1 MAGDLMVGMLYNLL
15 LPLLLLTAS
24 TFRYNGLSLVYFLF
38 LLTLPLLPNPS
49 LATLKGKTGQFLHV
63 ITYTSLTFLTLQ
75 CFMQIPFAYIP
86 PHVSGIWD
94 DFLYHL
100 GIVRFS
106 SVDPGNIVRLL
117 APDVG
122 ILFSSLF
129 ILRLCRKLLR
139 PVPQVNL
146 HENGIPPSDTDDV
159 EISDTDSETGSET
172 EGSSFDSS
180 DQTTV
185 PVQSGPPQ
193 FVQKLIVF
201 AAGLRLLLSA
211 IMNTAGKVVVTLLL
225 GLAGITLPS
234 LTSGVYFGVFL
245 GLVWWWVFSRS
256 IRMLIFSSLCVMM
269 AIFSGGHLVA
279 LYLYQLPLSQELVPP
294 DDIYARLF
302 GMTGVIRTNSSDPHT
317 LGLHSHVSWPDFINP
332 LVLLLLYYTL
342 VALLHKWITITEVC
356 DYEGEDV
363 SEACESPV
371 ESPDVPP
378 SFSRVLYISGDR
390 RELLSSTD
398 EETYLP
404 EEPMILMTEASWQDV
419 QCNQL
424 GSPLGEASYTICYS
438 PPHYERKGSLSQ
450 DTENNGE
457 MEKNEEVSESL
468 PETLPPPSGPS
479 GLVIFG
485 QLVQKHSY
493 VSALIIMMV
502 WSITYNNW
510 LTFALLVWSCI
521 IWMMRDRRK
530 YAMMSAPFLSIYG
543 TVLVV
548 LGYLSGLR
556 LSRAEL
562 YPGVPLTVIVDFDL
576 NSYYPAP
583 CVHLG
588 AKVFYSFSFWLMF
601 RQQLKERQEQQ
612 SLKAQSLDDV
622 KVMPSEESQPSPL
635 VAKLISGVKGVLVK
649 YWILFCCSMFF
660 VISFSGKVVVY
671 KILYI
676 VLFLLCV
683 VLYQIHYDTWRRLLK
698 IFWAVVVGYSMVV
711 LIVIYMYQFRSVS
724 GLFKQI
730 MGMSEE
736 GLRDLGLERYDTVEL
751 FARILLPAAFLLACI
766 LQLHYFN
773 SDFLTLTDLEN
784 VPVRQKSRFNSAFD
798 LLQGTA
804 IFTKLDLKNACY
816 LVKIW
821 DDDKWKTL
829 AKEQMGNGKSQET
842 LDSIGLQSSSVEGD
856 EEQEGTVG
864 EETVQ
869 STGEDKW
876 VVIVDR
882 ASLLLIQALLG
893 LYRLQE
899 LGWRLLE
906 LHSLKIVSSGII
918 WVSLQ
923 EVSLMNLLFLVL
935 WVFALPFPRLRPLA
949 STISAVWACVMVVC
963 KMFYQ
968 LKVIKPLDYSSN
980 CIAGFLP
987 SNSSGLD
994 DVVKLK
1000 ENMVELLQRSILYI
1014 EPVDPVYW
1022 CGALRKCEG
1031 RILPCLRNHLM
1042 VLGLLVFDTTVHR
1055 HQLYFRLHNSL
1066 KVPLFSIIFQGI
1078 TRQHLDHGILPC
1090 IKYYINFFFYKFGLE
1105 VSLIVAVNVIGQ
1117 RMDFYAL
1124 LHSCAL
1130 LAVLSRRRRK
1140 AIGEVWPKY
1149 CCFTAGLMVLQ
1160 YVLCIGIPPAFCVD
1174 YPWRTAAKP
1183 LTSNVIK
1190 WFYLPDFAMTPNPSF
1205 IFYDYLLLICSSLQ
1219 WQVFEEENRAA
1230 VRLLAGD
1237 NVEISRSLDPCSFNQ
1252 FIPVDNFLHCRS
1264 YLDMVKVFVFS
1275 YFFWLVLCL
1284 IFITGTTRINI
1295 FCLGYLVA
1303 CFYFM
1308 LFGGSVLMQPVRYI
1322 LRLWDWLIGYTCFVI
1337 AMKNL
1342 VSLGSCAYLDS
1353 LMKNTC
1359 WLIQAFSMFCT
1370 IKGYDVPTPNDNCE
1384 LPEGEAGIVWD
1395 AICFTVLLIQRRVFL
1410 SYYFLYV
1417 VSELKSSKILASRG
1431 AELFEAKVKK
1441 QVAARLELEKKSVE
1455 TLKKQMEKIKS
1466 KQKGRPT
1473 PAAGPPSDQIKAL
1486 SDDEKAKR
1494 DAGKWWKPWVS
1505 KPGVENNCGYHLF
1518 ESDSEEEEEE
1528 VIEKKEEEEPP
1539 KKKSAFQLAYDAW
1552 VTSSKKALRDLKKEK
1567 KKIKKE
1573 EKKKAKKELQ
1583 RQQGIDKVE
1592 SSEDEPEESMVEE
1605 EPEEIK
1611 ENILQRVISTL
1622 KFSWVFVQSLLDDLT
1637 DGLNSF
1643 CKDSRDISKVLSFE
1657 RALLNQQLK
1666 KGKEVSQESVKQ
1678 FYENWKS
1685 RQNTMSSQEDLDKS
1699 LPPPCSPP
1707 AVPSSP
1713 HSYTKLKNQ
1722 ASKVS
1727 WGSSVSSC
1735 MTDETMLLSRQPTQ
1749 EDLDESPAADQLRRR
1764 LLKEANI
1771 DLTSF
1776 DAGDLSPSMLEE
1788 HVAHVHSILQRLLE
1802 NQLFVKAE
1810 KREVSTC
1817 SISFLGFIIAEGALK
1832 ADLAR
1837 VKAIPLKTE
1846 SQKLSPRYL
1855 GPFTIKRLIN
1865 DLTVQLDPPPSM
1877 RIHPTFHISCIKPLS
1892 ASPLCP
1898 PPDPLPPLR
1907 VIDGQTTYTVEKILD
1922 ARRRGRGC
1930 QYLVDWK
1937 GSHEDG
1943 DHNLQVD
1950 DEIDAEVE
1958 TKCDE
1963 EQKEDVKEEHKEG
1976 MEKDEEEEAQQKEDE
1991 HAESR
1996 ECASLDFSDDEKSH
2010 DPTESPRPLTQETRN
2025 LTASELLLNNMFEN
2039 DEMSESDKFFGT
2051 LPRPLKLLFALY
2063 NTMVSKS
2070 EMLCYFVIILNHIVS
2085 ASLLSLILPILI
2097 FLWAMLSVPRPTK
2110 RFWMTAIIYTELTV
2124 VVKYFFQFGF
2134 FPWTTSAYRGINAER
2149 PFALPNIIGVEKKDG
2164 YVLFDLIQLLALFF
2178 HRSILKCHGLWD
2190 NKEVEMPDFFKKM
2203 KKKVDKKK
2211 VTGADKLDSK
2221 EKPRHR
2227 LKFLPLQAS
2236 STSLFCR
2243 QKKCNS
2249 SESDEM
2255 KPKKQNSKKKR
2266 RERLKVPLTR
2276 KQRIRQQIRERMLQV
2291 KAALIEV
2298 GLHIYLPIRQ
2308 FFYDIIHPDYSPVCD
2323 VYALMFLI
2331 DVVNFI
2337 VTIYGYW
2344 AFGKYS
2350 AAADITESLSEDQVP
2365 EAFLVMLLIQFGTMI
2380 VDRALY
2386 LKKSL
2391 LGKCVFQVV
2400 LVFGIH
2406 FWMFFILPGVTERRF
2421 NRNPVAQLW
2430 YFVKCIYFGLSA
2442 YQIKCGYPNRILGN
2456 FLTKNYNYLNL
2467 FLFQGFRMVPF
2478 LTELR
2483 AVMDWVWT
2491 DTTLSLSSWI
2501 CVEDIYANIFVLKCW
2516 RESEKKYPHPPGQ
2529 KKKKVVKYGM
2539 GGFLIFALI
2548 SIIWFPLLFM
2558 SLVQSAAGVTNQP
2571 LDVSI
2576 QLSIAGYEPL
2586 FTMSAQEQ
2594 NLVPYTEAR
2603 FNKLT
2608 KVYATHPSA
2617 MQFIMNYE
2625 AEDIVVAKIKS
2636 DSSLLWSISPAS
2648 RAAMIRELSNSSH
2661 LYMTLRW
2668 TLLRNASIS
2677 MNAETVGEHTVKFD
2691 DKVLREDIVH
2701 MLRGSS
2707 SRPVIINSL
2716 LPKFIRGPK
2725 GPESKMATRM
2735 KADVS
2740 DRPDLVFF
2748 RPMSIKLQQANGT
2761 TNKES
2766 DQWWVVEECVPILKS
2781 SSEHNCHNIEIVVF
2795 SDKVSPSSLGF
2806 LAGHG
2811 IVGLYMSVVLVI
2823 GKFVREFF
2831 NGISRSIMF
2840 EELPCV
2846 DRVLK
2851 LCTDIFVVRETGEME
2866 LEETLFEKLIFL
2878 YRSPETMIK
2887 MTREKKDS

>member
-1 MAGDLMVGMLYNLL
+1 
-15 LPLLLLTAS
+15 
-24 TFRYNGLSLVYFLF
+24 
-38 LLTLPLLPNPS
+38 
-49 LATLKGKTGQFLHV
+49 
-63 ITYTSLTFLTLQ
+63 
-75 CFMQIPFAYIP
+75 
-86 PHVSGIWD
+86 
-94 DFLYHL
+94 
-100 GIVRFS
+100 
-106 SVDPGNIVRLL
+106 
-117 APDVG
+117 
-122 ILFSSLF
+122 
-129 ILRLCRKLLR
+129 
-139 PVPQVNL
+139 
-146 HENGIPPSDTDDV
+146 
-159 EISDTDSETGSET
+159 
-172 EGSSFDSS
+172 
-180 DQTTV
+180 
-185 PVQSGPPQ
+185 
-193 FVQKLIVF
+193 
-201 AAGLRLLLSA
+201 
-211 IMNTAGKVVVTLLL
+211 
-225 GLAGITLPS
+225 
-234 LTSGVYFGVFL
+234 
-245 GLVWWWVFSRS
+245 
-256 IRMLIFSSLCVMM
+256 
-269 AIFSGGHLVA
+269 
-279 LYLYQLPLSQELVPP
+279 
-294 DDIYARLF
+294 
-302 GMTGVIRTNSSDPHT
+302 
-317 LGLHSHVSWPDFINP
+317 
-332 LVLLLLYYTL
+332 
-342 VALLHKWITITEVC
+342 
-356 DYEGEDV
+356 
-363 SEACESPV
+363 
-371 ESPDVPP
+371 
-378 SFSRVLYISGDR
+378 
-390 RELLSSTD
+390 
-398 EETYLP
+398 
-404 EEPMILMTEASWQDV
+404 
-419 QCNQL
+419 
-424 GSPLGEASYTICYS
+424 
-438 PPHYERKGSLSQ
+438 
-450 DTENNGE
+450 
-457 MEKNEEVSESL
+457 
-468 PETLPPPSGPS
+468 
-479 GLVIFG
+479 
-485 QLVQKHSY
+485 
-493 VSALIIMMV
+493 
-502 WSITYNNW
+502 
-510 LTFALLVWSCI
+510 
-521 IWMMRDRRK
+521 MMRDRRR
-530 YAMMSAPFLSIYG
+530 YAMMSAPFLAVYG
-543 TVLVV
+543 TVLLV
-548 LGYLSGLR
+548 LGFLSGLR

-562 YPGVPLTVIVDFDL
+562 YPGLPPAVIMDFDL
-576 NSYYPAP
+576 NGYHPAP

-601 RQQLKERQEQQ
+601 RQQLKEREEEQ
-612 SLKAQSLDDV
+612 SLKEESIDEV
-622 KVMPSEESQPSPL
+622 KVVPPEESPPSPL
-635 VAKLISGVKGVLVK
+635 VAMLISGVKGTLVK

-676 VLFLLCV
+676 VLFLFCV
-683 VLYQIHYDTWRRLLK
+683 VLYQICYDVWRRVLK
-698 IFWAVVVGYSMVV
+698 TFWAVVVGYSMVV
-711 LIVIYMYQFRSVS
+711 LIAIYMYQFKSVS
-724 GLFKQI
+724 GLFRQI

-736 GLRDLGLERYDTVEL
+736 GLRDLGLERYNTVEL
-751 FARILLPAAFLLACI
+751 FARILLPAMFLLACI

-773 SDFLTLTDLEN
+773 SDFLTLTDLDN
-784 VPVRQKSRFNSAFD
+784 VPVRQASREEELRSSVNVISETIKENIAKF
-798 LLQGTA
+798 Q
-804 IFTKLDLKNACY
+804 KR
-816 LVKIW
+816 LV
-821 DDDKWKTL
+821 
-829 AKEQMGNGKSQET
+829 KEQMGNGKSQET
-842 LDSIGLQSSSVEGD
+842 LDSVGLQTSSEKGAVER
-856 EEQEGTVG
+856 EETTE
-864 EETVQ
+864 EETVP
-869 STGEDKW
+869 SSREDKW

-882 ASLLLIQALLG
+882 ASLLLTEALSG
-893 LYRLQE
+893 LHRLQE
-899 LGWRLLE
+899 QSWRLLE
-906 LHSLKIVSSGII
+906 LHSLKIVSTGII

-935 WVFALPFPRLRPLA
+935 WVFAVPFPRLRPAA
-949 STISAVWACVMVVC
+949 SSISAVWACVMVVC

-980 CIAGFLP
+980 CTAGLVP

-994 DVVKLK
+994 DGAELRR
-1000 ENMVELLQRSILYI
+1000 NMVELLRRSILYI

-1042 VLGLLVFDTTVHR
+1042 VLGLLSFEATVHR
-1055 HQLYFRLHNSL
+1055 HQLYFRLHNNL
-1066 KVPLFSIIFQGI
+1066 NAPPFSIIFQGI
-1078 TRQHLDHGILPC
+1078 TRQHLDYGVLPC
-1090 IKYYINFFFYKFGLE
+1090 IKYFVNFCFYKFGLE
-1105 VSLIVAVNVIGQ
+1105 FSLIVAVNVIGQ

-1160 YVLCIGIPPAFCVD
+1160 YLLCIGIPPAVCVD
-1174 YPWRTAAKP
+1174 YPWRTAVQP

-1190 WFYLPDFAMTPNPSF
+1190 WFYLPDFAMRPDPSF
-1205 IFYDYLLLICSSLQ
+1205 IFYDHLLLLCSSLQ

-1252 FIPVDNFLHCRS
+1252 FIPVNNFLHCRC

-1342 VSLGSCAYLDS
+1342 LSLGSCAYLDS
-1353 LMKNTC
+1353 LLKNGC

-1370 IKGYDVPTPNDNCE
+1370 IKGYDVPAPDDECE

-1395 AICFTVLLIQRRVFL
+1395 AICFTFLLAQRRVFL

-1417 VSELKSSKILASRG
+1417 VSDLKSSKILASRG
-1431 AELFEAKVKK
+1431 AELFEARVKK
-1441 QVAARLELEKKSVE
+1441 QVAARLEMEKKSVE

-1466 KQKGRPT
+1466 KQKSG
-1473 PAAGPPSDQIKAL
+1473 PAAADKPAL
-1486 SDDEKAKR
+1486 PAEPEQVTLGDDEKAKR

-1505 KPGVENNCGYHLF
+1505 QPGVENNCGYHLF

-1528 VIEKKEEEEPP
+1528 VTEKKEEEPPP

-1552 VTSSKKALRDLKKEK
+1552 ITSSKSALKDLKKEK

-1573 EKKKAKKELQ
+1573 EKKRAKRELQ
-1583 RQQGIDKVE
+1583 GQQGIERTD
-1592 SSEDEPEESMVEE
+1592 SSEDELDESTVEE
-1605 EPEEIK
+1605 EGEEEN
-1611 ENILQRVISTL
+1611 ENILQRVINTL
-1622 KFSWVFVQSLLDDLT
+1622 KFSWVFIQSLLDDLT
-1637 DGLNSF
+1637 EGLNRF
-1643 CKDSRDISKVLSFE
+1643 CKESLDISKVLLFE
-1657 RALLNQQLK
+1657 RALLSQQQK
-1666 KGKEVSQESVKQ
+1666 KGREVSQESVKQ
-1678 FYENWKS
+1678 FYENWIS
-1685 RQNTMSSQEDLDKS
+1685 RQNTLSSQDTLDDS
-1699 LPPPCSPP
+1699 LLPPPSPP
-1707 AVPSSP
+1707 DVPSS
-1713 HSYTKLKNQ
+1713 HHTYAKLKNQ

-1735 MTDETMLLSRQPTQ
+1735 MTDETMLGSRQPTQ
-1749 EDLDESPAADQLRRR
+1749 EELDEPPAVSPAADQLRRR
-1764 LLKEANI
+1764 LLKTANI
-1771 DLTSF
+1771 DLSF
-1776 DAGDLSPSMLEE
+1776 FETVDLSPS
-1788 HVAHVHSILQRLLE
+1788 
-1802 NQLFVKAE
+1802 
-1810 KREVSTC
+1810 C
-1817 SISFLGFIIAEGALK
+1817 
-1832 ADLAR
+1832 
-1837 VKAIPLKTE
+1837 
-1846 SQKLSPRYL
+1846 
-1855 GPFTIKRLIN
+1855 
-1865 DLTVQLDPPPSM
+1865 
-1877 RIHPTFHISCIKPLS
+1877 
-1892 ASPLCP
+1892 
-1898 PPDPLPPLR
+1898 
-1907 VIDGQTTYTVEKILD
+1907 
-1922 ARRRGRGC
+1922 
-1930 QYLVDWK
+1930 
-1937 GSHEDG
+1937 EDG
-1943 DHNLQVD
+1943 
-1950 DEIDAEVE
+1950 
-1958 TKCDE
+1958 TP
-1963 EQKEDVKEEHKEG
+1963 QKEDHKKDEGDDEDTEGETKSEQGPEETGEA
-1976 MEKDEEEEAQQKEDE
+1976 EEEEEQREEDREVEREELDEEAEQREEDE
-1991 HAESR
+1991 CADYPECTSLGFRESDG
-1996 ECASLDFSDDEKSH
+1996 EKSLDL
-2010 DPTESPRPLTQETRN
+2010 TESPRPLSQETRN
-2025 LTASELLLNNMFEN
+2025 LTASELLLNNMFEY
-2039 DEMSESDKFFGT
+2039 DEISESDKFFLT
-2051 LPRPLKLLFALY
+2051 LPRPLKLVFALY

-2070 EMLCYFVIILNHIVS
+2070 EMLCYFVIILNHIVT

-2203 KKKVDKKK
+2203 KRKVDKNKM
-2211 VTGADKLDSK
+2211 TGGDKMGSK
-2221 EKPRHR
+2221 EKTQRR

-2236 STSLFCR
+2236 TTSIFCR
-2243 QKKCNS
+2243 RKRGNS
-2249 SESDEM
+2249 AESDEV
-2255 KPKKQNSKKKR
+2255 KSKKQHNKKKR
-2266 RERLKVPLTR
+2266 RQQNKAPLTR
-2276 KQRIRQQIRERMLQV
+2276 KQRIRQHIKEWMLQA
-2291 KAALIEV
+2291 KAAIVEV
-2298 GLHIYLPIRQ
+2298 ALNIYLPIRQ

-2365 EAFLVMLLIQFGTMI
+2365 EAFLVMLLMQFGTMI

-2467 FLFQGFRMVPF
+2467 FLFQGFRLVPF

-2501 CVEDIYANIFVLKCW
+2501 CVEDIYANIFILKCW

-2539 GGFLIFALI
+2539 GGFIIFALI
-2548 SIIWFPLLFM
+2548 GIIWFPLLFM
-2558 SLVQSAAGVTNQP
+2558 SLVQSAAGVTNRP
-2571 LDVSI
+2571 VDVSI

-2594 NLVPYTEAR
+2594 NLVPYTEAG
-2603 FNKLT
+2603 FNRLT
-2608 KVYATHPSA
+2608 KIYATHPSA

-2625 AEDIVVAKIKS
+2625 ADDIVVAKIKS
-2636 DSSLLWSISPAS
+2636 DASLLWSISPAS
-2648 RAAMIRELSNSSH
+2648 RAAMIQELSNSSH
-2661 LYMTLRW
+2661 IYMTLRW

-2677 MNAETVGEHTVKFD
+2677 MVVETVGEHTVKFED
-2691 DKVLREDIVH
+2691 EALREGIVH
-2701 MLRGSS
+2701 MLNGNSS
-2707 SRPVIINSL
+2707 KPVLIHSL
-2716 LPKFIRGPK
+2716 LPKFLRGPK

-2735 KADVS
+2735 KVEHS
-2740 DRPDLVFF
+2740 DRPDLQALAFF
-2748 RPMSIKLQQANGT
+2748 RPMSVKLQQVNGGSE
-2761 TNKES
+2761 KKAG
-2766 DQWWVVEECVPILKS
+2766 QWWVVEECSPVLAFSNHK
-2781 SSEHNCHNIEIVVF
+2781 CHNIEIVVF

-2840 EELPCV
+2840 EDLPCV

>member
-1 MAGDLMVGMLYNLL
+1 
-15 LPLLLLTAS
+15 
-24 TFRYNGLSLVYFLF
+24 
-38 LLTLPLLPNPS
+38 
-49 LATLKGKTGQFLHV
+49 
-63 ITYTSLTFLTLQ
+63 
-75 CFMQIPFAYIP
+75 
-86 PHVSGIWD
+86 
-94 DFLYHL
+94 
-100 GIVRFS
+100 
-106 SVDPGNIVRLL
+106 
-117 APDVG
+117 
-122 ILFSSLF
+122 
-129 ILRLCRKLLR
+129 
-139 PVPQVNL
+139 
-146 HENGIPPSDTDDV
+146 
-159 EISDTDSETGSET
+159 
-172 EGSSFDSS
+172 
-180 DQTTV
+180 
-185 PVQSGPPQ
+185 
-193 FVQKLIVF
+193 
-201 AAGLRLLLSA
+201 
-211 IMNTAGKVVVTLLL
+211 
-225 GLAGITLPS
+225 
-234 LTSGVYFGVFL
+234 
-245 GLVWWWVFSRS
+245 
-256 IRMLIFSSLCVMM
+256 
-269 AIFSGGHLVA
+269 
-279 LYLYQLPLSQELVPP
+279 
-294 DDIYARLF
+294 
-302 GMTGVIRTNSSDPHT
+302 
-317 LGLHSHVSWPDFINP
+317 
-332 LVLLLLYYTL
+332 
-342 VALLHKWITITEVC
+342 
-356 DYEGEDV
+356 
-363 SEACESPV
+363 
-371 ESPDVPP
+371 
-378 SFSRVLYISGDR
+378 
-390 RELLSSTD
+390 
-398 EETYLP
+398 
-404 EEPMILMTEASWQDV
+404 
-419 QCNQL
+419 
-424 GSPLGEASYTICYS
+424 
-438 PPHYERKGSLSQ
+438 
-450 DTENNGE
+450 
-457 MEKNEEVSESL
+457 
-468 PETLPPPSGPS
+468 
-479 GLVIFG
+479 
-485 QLVQKHSY
+485 
-493 VSALIIMMV
+493 
-502 WSITYNNW
+502 
-510 LTFALLVWSCI
+510 
-521 IWMMRDRRK
+521 MMRDRRR
-530 YAMMSAPFLSIYG
+530 YAMMSAPFLAIYG

-562 YPGVPLTVIVDFDL
+562 YPGLPPAVIMDFDL
-576 NSYYPAP
+576 SSYHPAP

-588 AKVFYSFSFWLMF
+588 AKVFYTFSFWLMF
-601 RQQLKERQEQQ
+601 RQQLKERLEEQ
-612 SLKAQSLDDV
+612 SLKKAESLDEV
-622 KVMPSEESQPSPL
+622 KTVSTEESQPSPL
-635 VAKLISGVKGVLVK
+635 VAMLISGVKGLLVK

-676 VLFLLCV
+676 VLFLYCV
-683 VLYQIHYDTWRRLLK
+683 VLYQIRYDVWRRLLK
-698 IFWAVVVGYSMVV
+698 TFWAVVVGYSMVV
-711 LIVIYMYQFRSVS
+711 LIAIYMYQFRSVS
-724 GLFKQI
+724 SLFKQI

-773 SDFLTLTDLEN
+773 SDFLNLTDLDN
-784 VPVRQKSRFNSAFD
+784 VPVRQASREEELRSSVDVISEIIKEN
-798 LLQGTA
+798 LEKIQ
-804 IFTKLDLKNACY
+804 KR
-816 LVKIW
+816 LV
-821 DDDKWKTL
+821 
-829 AKEQMGNGKSQET
+829 KEQMGNGKSQET
-842 LDSIGLQSSSVEGD
+842 LDSVGLQSSQDKGAEA
-856 EEQEGTVG
+856 QEDTTG
-864 EETVQ
+864 EEPVH
-869 STGEDKW
+869 SSREDKW
-876 VVIVDR
+876 IVIVDR
-882 ASLLLIQALLG
+882 ASLLLIHVLSG
-893 LYRLQE
+893 LNKLQE
-899 LGWRLLE
+899 QSWRLLE
-906 LHSLKIVSSGII
+906 LHSLKIVSTGII

-949 STISAVWACVMVVC
+949 SSISAVWACVMVVC

-980 CIAGFLP
+980 CTSGLVPF
-987 SNSSGLD
+987 NSTGLD
-994 DVVKLK
+994 DGEELRG
-1000 ENMVELLQRSILYI
+1000 NMMELLRRSILYM

-1042 VLGLLVFDTTVHR
+1042 VLGLLVFEATVQR
-1055 HQLYFRLHNSL
+1055 HQLYFRLNNDL
-1066 KVPLFSIIFQGI
+1066 KPPPFSIIFQGI

-1090 IKYYINFFFYKFGLE
+1090 IKYFINYCFYKFGLE
-1105 VSLIVAVNVIGQ
+1105 ISLIVAVNVIGQ

-1130 LAVLSRRRRK
+1130 MAVLSRRRRK

-1160 YVLCIGIPPAFCVD
+1160 YLLCIGIPPAFCVD
-1174 YPWRTAAKP
+1174 YPWRTAVQP

-1190 WFYLPDFAMTPNPSF
+1190 WFYLPDFAMSPNPLF
-1205 IFYDYLLLICSSLQ
+1205 IFYDHLLLLCSSLQ
-1219 WQVFEEENRAA
+1219 WHMFEEENRAA

-1252 FIPVDNFLHCRS
+1252 YIPVDNFLHCRS

-1337 AMKNL
+1337 TMKNL
-1342 VSLGSCAYLDS
+1342 LSLGSCAYLGS
-1353 LMKNTC
+1353 LLKNGC

-1370 IKGYDVPTPNDNCE
+1370 IKGYDVPEPDDKCE

-1395 AICFTVLLIQRRVFL
+1395 AICFTVLLAQRRVFL
-1410 SYYFLYV
+1410 SYYFLYI
-1417 VSELKSSKILASRG
+1417 VSDLKSSKILASRG

-1441 QVAARLELEKKSVE
+1441 LVAARLEMEKKSVE

-1466 KQKGRPT
+1466 KQKGRPAAADKPAL
-1473 PAAGPPSDQIKAL
+1473 PAAAEPVTPG
-1486 SDDEKAKR
+1486 DDEKAKG

-1528 VIEKKEEEEPP
+1528 SPEKKEEEQPP
-1539 KKKSAFQLAYDAW
+1539 KKKSAFQLAYEAW
-1552 VTSSKKALRDLKKEK
+1552 ATSSKTALKDLKKEK
-1567 KKIKKE
+1567 KKMKKE
-1573 EKKKAKKELQ
+1573 EKKKAKRELR
-1583 RQQGIDKVE
+1583 RQQGIERAD
-1592 SSEDEPEESMVEE
+1592 SSEDELDESTVEE
-1605 EPEEIK
+1605 EVVEEK
-1611 ENILQRVISTL
+1611 ENILQRVINTL
-1622 KFSWVFVQSLLDDLT
+1622 KFTWVFVQSLLDDLT
-1637 DGLNSF
+1637 EGMNSF
-1643 CKDSRDISKVLSFE
+1643 CKDSREISKVLCFE
-1657 RALLNQQLK
+1657 RALLNQQQK

-1678 FYENWKS
+1678 FYENWIS
-1685 RQNTMSSQEDLDKS
+1685 RQNTLSSQDDLDDS
-1699 LPPPCSPP
+1699 LPPPSPPP
-1707 AVPSSP
+1707 AVPSSNLA
-1713 HSYTKLKNQ
+1713 YAKLKNQ
-1722 ASKVS
+1722 ASKMS

-1735 MTDETMLLSRQPTQ
+1735 MTDETMLGSRQPTQ
-1749 EDLDESPAADQLRRR
+1749 EELDEPPAVPPVADQLRRR
-1764 LLKEANI
+1764 LLRTTNI
-1771 DLTSF
+1771 DLTS
-1776 DAGDLSPSMLEE
+1776 AGPDETSPS
-1788 HVAHVHSILQRLLE
+1788 S
-1802 NQLFVKAE
+1802 
-1810 KREVSTC
+1810 
-1817 SISFLGFIIAEGALK
+1817 
-1832 ADLAR
+1832 
-1837 VKAIPLKTE
+1837 
-1846 SQKLSPRYL
+1846 
-1855 GPFTIKRLIN
+1855 
-1865 DLTVQLDPPPSM
+1865 
-1877 RIHPTFHISCIKPLS
+1877 
-1892 ASPLCP
+1892 
-1898 PPDPLPPLR
+1898 
-1907 VIDGQTTYTVEKILD
+1907 
-1922 ARRRGRGC
+1922 
-1930 QYLVDWK
+1930 
-1937 GSHEDG
+1937 EDG
-1943 DHNLQVD
+1943 SPVSGDHRQNED
-1950 DEIDAEVE
+1950 DEVDSEGE
-1958 TKCDE
+1958 MECELDQKESEEKKDQEEDYEMERE
-1963 EQKEDVKEEHKEG
+1963 EQNKQTKQRE
-1976 MEKDEEEEAQQKEDE
+1976 EDE
-1991 HAESR
+1991 HADDQGCMPLGFRESDG
-1996 ECASLDFSDDEKSH
+1996 EKSLDLIE
-2010 DPTESPRPLTQETRN
+2010 PLKPLSQETRN

-2039 DEMSESDKFFGT
+2039 DEISGSDKFFVT

-2134 FPWTTSAYRGINAER
+2134 FPWTTSAYRGINADR
-2149 PFALPNIIGVEKKDG
+2149 PFALPNIIGVEKKNG

-2203 KKKVDKKK
+2203 KRKVDKKK
-2211 VTGADKLDSK
+2211 MTGGDKMGSK
-2221 EKPRHR
+2221 DKTHRR

-2236 STSLFCR
+2236 TTSIFCR
-2243 QKKCNS
+2243 GRRGDS
-2249 SESDEM
+2249 AESTEV
-2255 KPKKQNSKKKR
+2255 KPKKQQSKKKR
-2266 RERLKVPLTR
+2266 RQRHKAPLTR
-2276 KQRIRQQIRERMLQV
+2276 KQRIRQHIRERMLQA
-2291 KAALIEV
+2291 KAAIIEV
-2298 GLHIYLPIRQ
+2298 ALHIYLPIRQ

-2350 AAADITESLSEDQVP
+2350 AVADITESLSEDQVP
-2365 EAFLVMLLIQFGTMI
+2365 EAFLVMLLMQFGTMI

-2421 NRNPVAQLW
+2421 NSNPIAQLW

-2501 CVEDIYANIFVLKCW
+2501 CVEDIYANIFILKCW
-2516 RESEKKYPHPPGQ
+2516 RTSEEKYPHTPGQ

-2539 GGFLIFALI
+2539 GGFIIFALI

-2571 LDVSI
+2571 VDVSI

-2586 FTMSAQEQ
+2586 FTMSAQEH
-2594 NLVPYTEAR
+2594 NLVPYLEKD

-2608 KVYATHPSA
+2608 NKYATHKSA
-2617 MQFIMNYE
+2617 MQFIMNYV
-2625 AEDIVVAKIKS
+2625 ADDIVTAKIKS
-2636 DSSLLWSISPAS
+2636 DASLLWSISPAS
-2648 RAAMIRELSNSSH
+2648 REAMIQELNNSSH
-2661 LYMTLRW
+2661 IYITLRW
-2668 TLLRNASIS
+2668 ILLRNASIS
-2677 MNAETVGEHTVKFD
+2677 MNAESVGEHTVKFE
-2691 DKVLREDIVH
+2691 DKALKDGIVH
-2701 MLRGSS
+2701 MLKGNSS
-2707 SRPVIINSL
+2707 KPVIIHSL
-2716 LPKFIRGPK
+2716 LPKYIRGPK
-2725 GPESKMATRM
+2725 GTVSKMATRM
-2735 KADVS
+2735 TVDPSVQPLA
-2740 DRPDLVFF
+2740 FF
-2748 RPMSIKLQQANGT
+2748 RPMSVKLQPVPGT
-2761 TNKES
+2761 SEKED
-2766 DQWWVVEECVPILKS
+2766 DQWWVVEECSPVVASGHKCG
-2781 SSEHNCHNIEIVVF
+2781 EIEIIIF

>member
-1 MAGDLMVGMLYNLL
+1 M
-15 LPLLLLTAS
+15 
-24 TFRYNGLSLVYFLF
+24 
-38 LLTLPLLPNPS
+38 
-49 LATLKGKTGQFLHV
+49 
-63 ITYTSLTFLTLQ
+63 
-75 CFMQIPFAYIP
+75 
-86 PHVSGIWD
+86 
-94 DFLYHL
+94 
-100 GIVRFS
+100 
-106 SVDPGNIVRLL
+106 
-117 APDVG
+117 
-122 ILFSSLF
+122 
-129 ILRLCRKLLR
+129 CRKLVR
-139 PVPQVNL
+139 PAPQVSL
-146 HENGIPPSDTDDV
+146 HDNGITSCDPEEV
-159 EISDTDSETGSET
+159 ETSDTDSEGGSDIT
-172 EGSSFDSS
+172 EGSTFDSS
-180 DQTTV
+180 DDST
-185 PVQSGPPQ
+185 VQSGPPQ
-193 FVQKLIVF
+193 IIQKFIVF

-211 IMNTAGKVVVTLLL
+211 IMNTAGEVVVTILL
-225 GLAGITLPS
+225 GVAGITLPS
-234 LTSGVYFGVFL
+234 LTSAVYFGVFL
-245 GLVWWWVFSRS
+245 GLVWWWIFSYS
-256 IRMLIFSSLCVMM
+256 ITLLPFSSLCVMM
-269 AIFSGGHLVA
+269 AIFSAGHVLA
-279 LYLYQLPLSQELVPP
+279 LYLYQLPLSQEIVPP
-294 DDIYARLF
+294 QDIYTRLF
-302 GMTGVIRTNSSDPHT
+302 GMTGVIRTNSSDPYS
-317 LGLHSHVSWPDFINP
+317 LGLHLHVSWPDFVNP

-342 VALLHKWITITEVC
+342 IALLHKWVNITEEAAG
-356 DYEGEDV
+356 DHEGF
-363 SEACESPV
+363 ESPV
-371 ESPDVPP
+371 ESPEIPP
-378 SFSRVLYISGDR
+378 SFSRVIYISGDKQ
-390 RELLSSTD
+390 ELLSSTD

-404 EEPMILMTEASWQDV
+404 DEPVILLRTCEDV
-419 QCNQL
+419 HRNQL
-424 GSPLGEASYTICYS
+424 GSLLGGAGYTNCYPPPQYEDSVSPSDMSEDEPEVREESDEAMKTPPESLS
-438 PPHYERKGSLSQ
+438 PP
-450 DTENNGE
+450 
-457 MEKNEEVSESL
+457 
-468 PETLPPPSGPS
+468 PGPS
-479 GLVIFG
+479 SLVIFG
-485 QLVQKHSY
+485 RLVQKHSY

-521 IWMMRDRRK
+521 IWMMRDRRR
-530 YAMMSAPFLSIYG
+530 YAMMSAPFLAIYG
-543 TVLVV
+543 TVLVL
-548 LGYLSGLR
+548 LGFMSGLR
-556 LSRAEL
+556 LSRSEL
-562 YPGVPLTVIVDFDL
+562 YPGLPPAMIVDFDL
-576 NSYYPAP
+576 NSYHPAP

-588 AKVFYSFSFWLMF
+588 AKVFYSFSFWLMC
-601 RQQLKERQEQQ
+601 RQQLKERHEKN
-612 SLKAQSLDDV
+612 SMKEESLDEV
-622 KVMPSEESQPSPL
+622 KVMTPEESQPSPL
-635 VAKLISGVKGVLVK
+635 VAMLISGVKGTLVK
-649 YWILFCCSMFF
+649 YWILFCCCMFF
-660 VISFSGKVVVY
+660 VVSFSGKVVVY

-676 VLFLLCV
+676 VLFLFCV
-683 VLYQIHYDTWRRLLK
+683 VLYQTRYDVWRRVLK
-698 IFWAVVVGYSMVV
+698 TFWAVVVGYSMVV
-711 LIVIYMYQFRSVS
+711 LIAVYIYQFRSVS
-724 GLFKQI
+724 SLFRQI

-751 FARILLPAAFLLACI
+751 FARILLPAVFLLACI

-773 SDFLTLTDLEN
+773 TDFLTLTDLDN
-784 VPVRQKSRFNSAFD
+784 VPVRQNSREEELRNSM
-798 LLQGTA
+798 
-804 IFTKLDLKNACY
+804 NM
-816 LVKIW
+816 VS
-821 DDDKWKTL
+821 KTIKENIEKFQKRL
-829 AKEQMGNGKSQET
+829 AKEQKDGKSQDT
-842 LDSIGLQSSSVEGD
+842 LDSVGLRNSSEKGA
-856 EEQEGTVG
+856 EEQVESEGEGTSPPSSHTEKVP
-864 EETVQ
+864 T
-869 STGEDKW
+869 SREDQW

-882 ASLLLIQALLG
+882 ANLLLVQALIGLG
-893 LYRLQE
+893 RLQE
-899 LGWRLLE
+899 LSWRLLE
-906 LHSLKIVSSGII
+906 LHSFKVISSGII

-949 STISAVWACVMVVC
+949 SSISAVWACVMVVC

-980 CIAGFLP
+980 CTAVLLQ

-994 DVVKLK
+994 FGLELRK
-1000 ENMVELLQRSILYI
+1000 NMEELLRRSVLYI
-1014 EPVDPVYW
+1014 KPVDPVYW

-1031 RILPCLRNHLM
+1031 QILPCLRNHLM
-1042 VLGLLVFDTTVHR
+1042 VLGLLVFDATIHR
-1055 HQLYFRLHNSL
+1055 HQLYYRLHNNL
-1066 KVPLFSIIFQGI
+1066 KAPPFSIIFLGI
-1078 TRQHLDHGILPC
+1078 TRQHLDHGMLPC
-1090 IKYYINFFFYKFGLE
+1090 IKYFVNFCFYKFGLE
-1105 VSLIVAVNVIGQ
+1105 ISLIVAVNVIGQ

-1130 LAVLSRRRRK
+1130 LAVLLRRRRK

-1160 YVLCIGIPPAFCVD
+1160 YVLCIGIPPVLCVD
-1174 YPWRTAAKP
+1174 YPWRTAAQP

-1190 WFYLPDFAMTPNPSF
+1190 WFYLPDFAKSPNPSF
-1205 IFYDYLLLICSSLQ
+1205 IFYDHLLLLCSSLQ
-1219 WQVFEEENRAA
+1219 WQVFEEENRAV

-1252 FIPVDNFLHCRS
+1252 FIPVNNFLHCRC

-1322 LRLWDWLIGYTCFVI
+1322 LRLWDCLIGYTCFVI

-1342 VSLGSCAYLDS
+1342 VSLGSCAYLGS
-1353 LMKNTC
+1353 LLKNGC

-1370 IKGYDVPTPNDNCE
+1370 IKGYDVPDPDDECE
-1384 LPEGEAGIVWD
+1384 LPKGEAGIVWD
-1395 AICFTVLLIQRRVFL
+1395 AICFSVLLAQRRVFL

-1441 QVAARLELEKKSVE
+1441 QIAARLELEKKSVE

-1466 KQKGRPT
+1466 KQKNRPAT
-1473 PAAGPPSDQIKAL
+1473 KDKKGPPADQEQSTKA
-1486 SDDEKAKR
+1486 DDEKVNR
-1494 DAGKWWKPWVS
+1494 DGGKWWKPWVS
-1505 KPGVENNCGYHLF
+1505 QPGVENNCGYHLF
-1518 ESDSEEEEEE
+1518 ESDNEEEEEE
-1528 VIEKKEEEEPP
+1528 DPDNPEDEEPP
-1539 KKKSAFQLAYDAW
+1539 KKKSAFQLAYNAW
-1552 VTSSKKALRDLKKEK
+1552 TTSSKTALKDVKKEK
-1567 KKIKKE
+1567 EKMKKE
-1573 EKKKAKKELQ
+1573 EKKVKREFE
-1583 RQQGIDKVE
+1583 RQQGIDGTD
-1592 SSEDEPEESMVEE
+1592 SSEDELDESCVEE
-1605 EPEEIK
+1605 EAEEEK
-1611 ENILQRVISTL
+1611 EDLLQRCVSTL
-1622 KFSWVFVQSLLDDLT
+1622 KFSWVFLQSLLDDLT
-1637 DGLNSF
+1637 EGLNSF
-1643 CKDSRDISKVLSFE
+1643 CKDNLDISKVLRFE
-1657 RALLNQQLK
+1657 RALLSQQQK

-1678 FYENWKS
+1678 FYETWMS
-1685 RQNTMSSQEDLDKS
+1685 RQTTLSSQDDIEDS
-1699 LPPPCSPP
+1699 LPASSSPP
-1707 AVPSSP
+1707 AVPSSLQA
-1713 HSYTKLKNQ
+1713 YTKLKSQ
-1722 ASKVS
+1722 ASKMS

-1735 MTDETMLLSRQPTQ
+1735 MTDETMLVSRQPTQ
-1749 EDLDESPAADQLRRR
+1749 EELDEPPAVPPCVTPAAPPVAPPAADQLRRK
-1764 LLKEANI
+1764 LLKSTNI

-1776 DAGDLSPSMLEE
+1776 DNEELSPSWEE
-1788 HVAHVHSILQRLLE
+1788 GLL
-1802 NQLFVKAE
+1802 L
-1810 KREVSTC
+1810 
-1817 SISFLGFIIAEGALK
+1817 
-1832 ADLAR
+1832 
-1837 VKAIPLKTE
+1837 
-1846 SQKLSPRYL
+1846 
-1855 GPFTIKRLIN
+1855 
-1865 DLTVQLDPPPSM
+1865 
-1877 RIHPTFHISCIKPLS
+1877 
-1892 ASPLCP
+1892 
-1898 PPDPLPPLR
+1898 
-1907 VIDGQTTYTVEKILD
+1907 
-1922 ARRRGRGC
+1922 
-1930 QYLVDWK
+1930 
-1937 GSHEDG
+1937 
-1943 DHNLQVD
+1943 
-1950 DEIDAEVE
+1950 
-1958 TKCDE
+1958 
-1963 EQKEDVKEEHKEG
+1963 KEDHEKHEESEEEEERERKGDQEHGDKQVEEKEEHHEV
-1976 MEKDEEEEAQQKEDE
+1976 ELDEETQQRQEDE
-1991 HAESR
+1991 CPDYP
-1996 ECASLDFSDDEKSH
+1996 ECTSLGFRAGDSDEEKSLDL
-2010 DPTESPRPLTQETRN
+2010 PESPRPLSQETRN
-2025 LTASELLLNNMFEN
+2025 LTASELLLNNMFQN
-2039 DEMSESDKFFGT
+2039 DEIFESEKFFHT

-2149 PFALPNIIGVEKKDG
+2149 PFALPNIIGVEKKNG
-2164 YVLFDLIQLLALFF
+2164 YVVFDLIQLLALFF

-2211 VTGADKLDSK
+2211 MTGDKTCSK
-2221 EKPRHR
+2221 REPEHR
-2227 LKFLPLQAS
+2227 LKFFPLQAS
-2236 STSLFCR
+2236 TTSIFR
-2243 QKKCNS
+2243 RRKKDS
-2249 SESDEM
+2249 LAQSDEV
-2255 KPKKQNSKKKR
+2255 KPKKQHKNKSR
-2266 RERLKVPLTR
+2266 RSQKAPLTR
-2276 KQRIRQQIRERMLQV
+2276 KQRIRQRIRERMLQA
-2291 KAALIEV
+2291 KAAIIEV
-2298 GLHIYLPIRQ
+2298 ALHIYLPIRQ

-2365 EAFLVMLLIQFGTMI
+2365 EAFLVMLLMQFGTMI

-2467 FLFQGFRMVPF
+2467 FLFQGFRLVPF

-2501 CVEDIYANIFVLKCW
+2501 CVEDIYANIFILKCW
-2516 RESEKKYPHPPGQ
+2516 RESEKKYPHTPGQ
-2529 KKKKVVKYGM
+2529 KKTKVVKYGM

-2571 LDVSI
+2571 LTVSI

-2594 NLVPYTEAR
+2594 NLAPFSEAG
-2603 FNKLT
+2603 FNRLS

-2617 MQFIMNYE
+2617 MQFIMNYV

-2636 DSSLLWSISPAS
+2636 DASLLWSISPAS
-2648 RAAMIRELSNSSH
+2648 REAMIHELSNSSH
-2661 LYMTLRW
+2661 IYMTIRW

-2677 MNAETVGEHTVKFD
+2677 MNAETVGEHTVKFV
-2691 DKVLREDIVH
+2691 DKDLREGIVN
-2701 MLRGSS
+2701 MLKGNGSK
-2707 SRPVIINSL
+2707 PVIIHSL

-2735 KADVS
+2735 KVELS
-2740 DRPDLVFF
+2740 DRPDVQALAFF
-2748 RPMSIKLQQANGT
+2748 RPMSVRLQVVKGT
-2761 TNKES
+2761 TDKER
-2766 DQWWVVEECVPILKS
+2766 DQWWVVEECSPAPIS
-2781 SSEHNCHNIEIVVF
+2781 SAPSCHSIEIIVF

-2887 MTREKKDS
+2887 MTREKEDG

>member
-1 MAGDLMVGMLYNLL
+1 MAGDLVVGVLYNVL
-15 LPLLLLTAS
+15 LPLLLLVAS
-24 TFRYNGLSLVYFLF
+24 SFRYNGLSVVYFLF
-38 LLTLPLLPNPS
+38 LLTVPLLPNPS
-49 LATLKGKTGQFLHV
+49 LVTMKGKTGQFLRL
-63 ITYTSLTFLTLQ
+63 IIYTSMTFLTLQ

-86 PHVSGIWD
+86 PQVSGIWD
-94 DFLYHL
+94 NVLYHL
-100 GIVRFS
+100 GITRFS
-106 SVDPGNIVRLL
+106 LVDPGNVVRLL
-117 APDVG
+117 VPDIG
-122 ILFSSLF
+122 LLFSSLF
-129 ILRLCRKLLR
+129 ILRLCKTLLR
-139 PVPQVNL
+139 PVPQVSL
-146 HENGIPPSDTDDV
+146 HENGIPPSDPEDV
-159 EISDTDSETGSET
+159 ETSDTETDGESAT

-234 LTSGVYFGVFL
+234 LTSAVYFGVFL
-245 GLVWWWVFSRS
+245 ALVWWWIFSRS
-256 IRMLIFSSLCVMM
+256 ISSLLFSSLCVMM
-269 AIFSGGHLVA
+269 AIFSGGHLLA
-279 LYLYQLPLSQELVPP
+279 LYLYQLPLSQQLVPP
-294 DDIYARLF
+294 NDIYARLF
-302 GMTGVIRTNSSDPHT
+302 GMTGVIRTTTSDPHS
-317 LGLHSHVSWPDFINP
+317 LGLHPHVSWPDFINP

-342 VALLHKWITITEVC
+342 VALLHRWVHITEEVWNN
-356 DYEGEDV
+356 DIADGE
-363 SEACESPV
+363 EPESPV
-371 ESPDVPP
+371 ESPEAPP
-378 SFSRVLYISGDR
+378 SFSRVMYISGDR
-390 RELLSSTD
+390 HELLSSTD
-398 EETYLP
+398 DETYLP
-404 EEPMILMTEASWQDV
+404 DEPMILMTEDSWQNVHSNNLLLEGTD
-419 QCNQL
+419 
-424 GSPLGEASYTICYS
+424 YTNCY
-438 PPHYERKGSLSQ
+438 
-450 DTENNGE
+450 
-457 MEKNEEVSESL
+457 
-468 PETLPPPSGPS
+468 PPSNHQGSSPHETEGKGEIEERIDDPEDQTETSPAPLGPS

-493 VSALIIMMV
+493 VSALIIMMI

-510 LTFALLVWSCI
+510 LTFAMLVWSCI
-521 IWMMRDRRK
+521 IWMMRDRRR
-530 YAMMSAPFLSIYG
+530 YAMMSAPFLAIYG

-548 LGYLSGLR
+548 LGFLSGWR

-562 YPGVPLTVIVDFDL
+562 YPGLPPTVIMDFDL
-576 NSYYPAP
+576 NSYHPAP

-601 RQQLKERQEQQ
+601 RQQLKERQEEQ
-612 SLKAQSLDDV
+612 STKEESLDEV
-622 KVMPSEESQPSPL
+622 KVVPPEENQPSPL
-635 VAKLISGVKGVLVK
+635 VAMLISGVKGLLVK

-660 VISFSGKVVVY
+660 VVSFSGKVVVY

-676 VLFLLCV
+676 VLFLFCV
-683 VLYQIHYDTWRRLLK
+683 VLYQVRYDVWRRLLK
-698 IFWAVVVGYSMVV
+698 TFWGVVVGYSMVV
-711 LIVIYMYQFRSVS
+711 LIAIYMYQFRSVS
-724 GLFKQI
+724 GLFRQI

-773 SDFLTLTDLEN
+773 SDFLTLTDLDN
-784 VPVRQKSRFNSAFD
+784 VPVRESSREEELRGSVSVISDIIKENIEQLQKR
-798 LLQGTA
+798 
-804 IFTKLDLKNACY
+804 
-816 LVKIW
+816 LVK
-821 DDDKWKTL
+821 
-829 AKEQMGNGKSQET
+829 EQIGSMKSQET
-842 LDSIGLQSSSVEGD
+842 LNSIGLQTSSEKVAD
-856 EEQEGTVG
+856 EQEGTT
-864 EETVQ
+864 ESTAKETVE
-869 STGEDKW
+869 SSSENKW
-876 VVIVDR
+876 IVIVDR
-882 ASLLLIQALLG
+882 ASLLFIQALLW
-893 LYRLQE
+893 LQRLQD
-899 LGWRLLE
+899 LSWRLLE

-923 EVSLMNLLFLVL
+923 EVSLMNSLFLVL
-935 WVFALPFPRLRPLA
+935 WVLALPVPQYRPLA
-949 STISAVWACVMVVC
+949 SSISAVWACVMVVC

-968 LKVIKPLDYSSN
+968 LKVIKPPDYSSN
-980 CIAGFLP
+980 CTAGLLP

-994 DVVKLK
+994 DDAELRG
-1000 ENMVELLQRSILYI
+1000 NMAELLSRSILYL

-1022 CGALRKCEG
+1022 CGALSKCEG

-1042 VLGLLVFDTTVHR
+1042 VLGLLVFEATVHR
-1055 HQLYFRLHNSL
+1055 HQLYYRLHNSL
-1066 KVPLFSIIFQGI
+1066 KPPPFSIIFQGI
-1078 TRQHLDHGILPC
+1078 TRQHLDHGVLPC
-1090 IKYYINFFFYKFGLE
+1090 IKYFINFCFYKFGLE
-1105 VSLIVAVNVIGQ
+1105 ISLIVAVNVIGQ

-1124 LHSCAL
+1124 LHSCTL

-1149 CCFTAGLMVLQ
+1149 CYFTAGLMVLQ
-1160 YVLCIGIPPAFCVD
+1160 YLLCIGIPPALCVD
-1174 YPWRTAAKP
+1174 YPWRTAFQP

-1190 WFYLPDFAMTPNPSF
+1190 WFYLPDFAMRPNPSF
-1205 IFYDYLLLICSSLQ
+1205 IFYDHLLLLCSSLQ

-1237 NVEISRSLDPCSFNQ
+1237 NVEISRSLDPCSFNH
-1252 FIPVDNFLHCRS
+1252 IPVDNFLHCRC

-1342 VSLGSCAYLDS
+1342 LSLGSCAYLDS
-1353 LMKNTC
+1353 LLKNSC
-1359 WLIQAFSMFCT
+1359 WLIQAFSMVCT
-1370 IKGYDVPTPNDNCE
+1370 IKGYDVPDPDDECE

-1395 AICFTVLLIQRRVFL
+1395 AICFTVLLAQRRVFL

-1441 QVAARLELEKKSVE
+1441 LVAARLEMEKKSVQ

-1466 KQKGRPT
+1466 KQKGQ
-1473 PAAGPPSDQIKAL
+1473 PANKAGATADQVTQD
-1486 SDDEKAKR
+1486 DDEKAKA

-1505 KPGVENNCGYHLF
+1505 QPGVENNCGYHLF
-1518 ESDSEEEEEE
+1518 ESDSEEEEEDE
-1528 VIEKKEEEEPP
+1528 VVENKEEEKPP
-1539 KKKSAFQLAYDAW
+1539 KKKSAFQLAYEAW
-1552 VTSSKKALRDLKKEK
+1552 VTSSKKALKDLKKEK

-1573 EKKKAKKELQ
+1573 EKKMAKRELQ
-1583 RQQGIDKVE
+1583 RQQGIERAD
-1592 SSEDEPEESMVEE
+1592 SSEDELEESTAEE
-1605 EPEEIK
+1605 EGEEEK
-1611 ENILQRVISTL
+1611 ENILLRVINTL
-1622 KFSWVFVQSLLDDLT
+1622 KFSWVFIQSLADDVIE
-1637 DGLNSF
+1637 GLNSF
-1643 CKDSRDISKVLSFE
+1643 CKDSLDISRVLRFE
-1657 RALLNQQLK
+1657 RALLNQQQK
-1666 KGKEVSQESVKQ
+1666 KGKEVSQESVKK
-1678 FYENWKS
+1678 FYENWMS
-1685 RQNTMSSQEDLDKS
+1685 RQNTLSSQDNLDES
-1699 LPPPCSPP
+1699 LPTPTTPPI
-1707 AVPSSP
+1707 PSS
-1713 HSYTKLKNQ
+1713 HHTYTKLKNQ
-1722 ASKVS
+1722 PSKLS
-1727 WGSSVSSC
+1727 WASSVSSC
-1735 MTDETMLLSRQPTQ
+1735 MTDETMLGSRQPTQ
-1749 EDLDESPAADQLRRR
+1749 EELDEPDEPPAVPPAADQLRRR

-1776 DAGDLSPSMLEE
+1776 DTDEPSLEGGTSPKEHHEQTEVYDDTEGERKCEQEQEDQEKKEPQGDPE
-1788 HVAHVHSILQRLLE
+1788 
-1802 NQLFVKAE
+1802 
-1810 KREVSTC
+1810 
-1817 SISFLGFIIAEGALK
+1817 
-1832 ADLAR
+1832 
-1837 VKAIPLKTE
+1837 
-1846 SQKLSPRYL
+1846 
-1855 GPFTIKRLIN
+1855 
-1865 DLTVQLDPPPSM
+1865 
-1877 RIHPTFHISCIKPLS
+1877 
-1892 ASPLCP
+1892 
-1898 PPDPLPPLR
+1898 
-1907 VIDGQTTYTVEKILD
+1907 EKIDHMDEETQHSEEGDCAHYPECTSLD
-1922 ARRRGRGC
+1922 LR
-1930 QYLVDWK
+1930 
-1937 GSHEDG
+1937 ET
-1943 DHNLQVD
+1943 D
-1950 DEIDAEVE
+1950 DEN
-1958 TKCDE
+1958 
-1963 EQKEDVKEEHKEG
+1963 
-1976 MEKDEEEEAQQKEDE
+1976 
-1991 HAESR
+1991 S
-1996 ECASLDFSDDEKSH
+1996 
-2010 DPTESPRPLTQETRN
+2010 PPESPRPLSEETRN

-2039 DEMSESDKFFGT
+2039 DEISESDKFFVT
-2051 LPRPLKLLFALY
+2051 LPRPLKLSFALY

-2085 ASLLSLILPILI
+2085 ASFLSLILPILI

-2190 NKEVEMPDFFKKM
+2190 NKEVEMPDFFKKL

-2211 VTGADKLDSK
+2211 MTGDKTVNKDQP
-2221 EKPRHR
+2221 PRR
-2227 LKFLPLQAS
+2227 LRFLPLQAS
-2236 STSLFCR
+2236 TTSLFCR
-2243 QKKCNS
+2243 KRGDS
-2249 SESDEM
+2249 AESNEV
-2255 KPKKQNSKKKR
+2255 KPKKQNSRRKKR
-2266 RERLKVPLTR
+2266 QRHETPLTR
-2276 KQRIRQQIRERMLQV
+2276 KQRIRQQIRERMLQI
-2291 KAALIEV
+2291 KAATIEV
-2298 GLHIYLPIRQ
+2298 ALHIYLPIRQ

-2350 AAADITESLSEDQVP
+2350 AVADITESLSEDQVP

-2421 NRNPVAQLW
+2421 NRNPIAQLW

-2539 GGFLIFALI
+2539 GGFIIFALI

-2571 LDVSI
+2571 VDVSI

-2594 NLVPYTEAR
+2594 NLVPYTEAG
-2603 FNKLT
+2603 FNKIT
-2608 KVYATHPSA
+2608 NVFATHPSA

-2636 DSSLLWSISPAS
+2636 DASLLWSISPAS
-2648 RAAMIRELSNSSH
+2648 RAAMIQELSNSSH
-2661 LYMTLRW
+2661 IYITLRW

-2677 MNAETVGEHTVKFD
+2677 MNVESVGEHTVKYD
-2691 DKVLREDIVH
+2691 DEALREGIVH
-2701 MLRGSS
+2701 MLKGNSS
-2707 SRPVIINSL
+2707 KPVIINSL

-2735 KADVS
+2735 KVELS
-2740 DRPDLVFF
+2740 DRDQTLAFF
-2748 RPMSIKLQQANGT
+2748 RPMSVKLQQVNGT
-2761 TNKES
+2761 SEKEA
-2766 DQWWVVEECVPILKS
+2766 DQWWVVEECSPVLTPAELK
-2781 SSEHNCHNIEIVVF
+2781 CHSIEIVVI

>member
-1 MAGDLMVGMLYNLL
+1 MAGDLVVGMLYNLL

-24 TFRYNGLSLVYFLF
+24 LFRYNGLSVVYFLF
-38 LLTLPLLPNPS
+38 LLTLPLMPNPS
-49 LATLKGKTGQFLHV
+49 LVTLKGKTGEFLRQLS
-63 ITYTSLTFLTLQ
+63 YTSLTFLTLQ

-86 PHVSGIWD
+86 PHVSGHWED
-94 DFLYHL
+94 VLYHL
-100 GIVRFS
+100 GIIRFS
-106 SVDPGNIVRLL
+106 SVDAGNVVRLL

-122 ILFSSLF
+122 LLFSSLF
-129 ILRLCRKLLR
+129 VMRLCKKLLR
-139 PVPQVNL
+139 HVPQVTL
-146 HENGIPPSDTDDV
+146 HENGVPPPDPEEV
-159 EISDTDSETGSET
+159 ETSDTDSEGGSDT

-180 DQTTV
+180 DETTV
-185 PVQSGPPQ
+185 PVQSAPPQ
-193 FVQKLIVF
+193 FVQKLIGF
-201 AAGLRLLLSA
+201 AAGLRLLLAA

-256 IRMLIFSSLCVMM
+256 ISLLLFSSLCVMM
-269 AIFSGGHLVA
+269 ATFSGGHLLA
-279 LYLYQLPLSQELVPP
+279 LYLYQLPLSQQLVPP
-294 DDIYARLF
+294 EDVYARLF
-302 GMTGVIRTNSSDPHT
+302 GMTGVVRTNGSDPHA
-317 LGLHSHVSWPDFINP
+317 LGLHPHVSWPDFINP

-342 VALLHKWITITEVC
+342 VALLQKWAHITEVC
-356 DYEGEDV
+356 ESDTVDDEECD
-363 SEACESPV
+363 SPV
-371 ESPDVPP
+371 ESPEAPP
-378 SFSRVLYISGDR
+378 SFSRVIYISGDKQ
-390 RELLSSTD
+390 ELLSSTD
-398 EETYLP
+398 DETYLT
-404 EEPMILMTEASWQDV
+404 EEPMVLMTGSSWQDV
-419 QCNQL
+419 DDNDLSSLLEGAGYTNCYLPPQYEVKR
-424 GSPLGEASYTICYS
+424 SPSHDSGGEV
-438 PPHYERKGSLSQ
+438 G
-450 DTENNGE
+450 EN
-457 MEKNEEVSESL
+457 S
-468 PETLPPPSGPS
+468 ETLKTLTETSPPPSGPS

-485 QLVQKHSY
+485 LLVQKHSY

-502 WSITYNNW
+502 WSITYTSW

-521 IWMMRDRRK
+521 IWMMRDRRR
-530 YAMMSAPFLSIYG
+530 YAMLSAPFLAVYG

-548 LGYLSGLR
+548 LGFLSGLR

-562 YPGVPLTVIVDFDL
+562 YPSLPPAVIMDFDL
-576 NSYYPAP
+576 NSYHPAP

-601 RQQLKERQEQQ
+601 RQQLKERQEEQI
-612 SLKAQSLDDV
+612 LKEESLDEV
-622 KVMPSEESQPSPL
+622 KVLPPEETPPSPL
-635 VAKLISGVKGVLVK
+635 AAMLISGVKGMLVK
-649 YWILFCCSMFF
+649 YWILLCCSMFF

-676 VLFLLCV
+676 VLFLFCV
-683 VLYQIHYDTWRRLLK
+683 VLYQIRYDVWRRVLK
-698 IFWAVVVGYSMVV
+698 TFWAVVVGYSIVV
-711 LIVIYMYQFRSVS
+711 LIAIYMYQFRSVS
-724 GLFKQI
+724 GLFRQI

-751 FARILLPAAFLLACI
+751 FARILLPAVFLLACI

-773 SDFLTLTDLEN
+773 SDFLTLTDLDN
-784 VPVRQKSRFNSAFD
+784 VPVRQASREEELRSSVNVISETIKENIEKI
-798 LLQGTA
+798 Q
-804 IFTKLDLKNACY
+804 KR
-816 LVKIW
+816 LVK
-821 DDDKWKTL
+821 
-829 AKEQMGNGKSQET
+829 ENGKSQDT
-842 LDSIGLQSSSVEGD
+842 LHSVGKQASSEKGAG
-856 EEQEGTVG
+856 EQEETTE
-864 EETVQ
+864 EETVASSQ
-869 STGEDKW
+869 EDKW

-882 ASLLLIQALLG
+882 SSLLLIQAMSG
-893 LYRLQE
+893 LHRLQE
-899 LGWRLLE
+899 QSWRLLE

-935 WVFALPFPRLRPLA
+935 WVFALPFPRLRPTA
-949 STISAVWACVMVVC
+949 SSISAVWACVMVVC

-980 CIAGFLP
+980 CTAGLAP

-994 DVVKLK
+994 DGAELRG
-1000 ENMVELLQRSILYI
+1000 NMVELLGRSILYI
-1014 EPVDPVYW
+1014 EPVDPIYW

-1042 VLGLLVFDTTVHR
+1042 VLGLLVFEATVHR
-1055 HQLYFRLHNSL
+1055 HQLYFRLHNDL
-1066 KVPLFSIIFQGI
+1066 KSPPFSIIFQGI
-1078 TRQHLDHGILPC
+1078 TRQHLDHGVLPC
-1090 IKYYINFFFYKFGLE
+1090 IKYFINFCYYKFGLE
-1105 VSLIVAVNVIGQ
+1105 ISLIVAVNVIGQ

-1124 LHSCAL
+1124 LHSCVL

-1160 YVLCIGIPPAFCVD
+1160 YLLCIGIPPAFCVD
-1174 YPWRTAAKP
+1174 YPWRFAVQP

-1190 WFYLPDFAMTPNPSF
+1190 WFYLPDFAMRPNPSF
-1205 IFYDYLLLICSSLQ
+1205 IFYDHLLLLCSSLQ
-1219 WQVFEEENRAA
+1219 WLVFEEENRAV
-1230 VRLLAGD
+1230 VRLIAGD
-1237 NVEISRSLDPCSFNQ
+1237 NVEISRSLDPCTFNQ
-1252 FIPVDNFLHCRS
+1252 FIPVDNFLHCRC
-1264 YLDMVKVFVFS
+1264 YLDMAKVFVFS

-1342 VSLGSCAYLDS
+1342 LSLGSCAYLDS
-1353 LMKNTC
+1353 LLKNGC

-1370 IKGYDVPTPNDNCE
+1370 IKGYDVPAPDAECE

-1395 AICFTVLLIQRRVFL
+1395 AICFTVLLVQRRVFL

-1417 VSELKSSKILASRG
+1417 VSDLKSSKILASRG
-1431 AELFEAKVKK
+1431 AELFEARVKK
-1441 QVAARLELEKKSVE
+1441 QVEARLELEKKSVE

-1466 KQKGRPT
+1466 KQRSGPKAADK
-1473 PAAGPPSDQIKAL
+1473 PALPANEEQESL
-1486 SDDEKAKR
+1486 RNTSDDEKAKK

-1505 KPGVENNCGYHLF
+1505 KPGVENNCGYNLF

-1528 VIEKKEEEEPP
+1528 VAEKKEEEPPP

-1552 VTSSKKALRDLKKEK
+1552 VTSSKSALKDVKREK
-1567 KKIKKE
+1567 KIRKKE
-1573 EKKKAKKELQ
+1573 ETKRAKRELQ
-1583 RQQGIDKVE
+1583 RQQGIDRTD
-1592 SSEDEPEESMVEE
+1592 SSEDELIESTVEE
-1605 EPEEIK
+1605 EGEEEK

-1622 KFSWVFVQSLLDDLT
+1622 KFSLVFFKSLFDDVT
-1637 DGLNSF
+1637 GSLNSF
-1643 CKDSRDISKVLSFE
+1643 CKETLDISKVLRFE
-1657 RALLNQQLK
+1657 RALLSQQLK

-1678 FYENWKS
+1678 FYENWIS
-1685 RQNTMSSQEDLDKS
+1685 RQNTLSSQDGLDDC
-1699 LPPPCSPP
+1699 LPSPSPP
-1707 AVPSSP
+1707 DVPSS
-1713 HSYTKLKNQ
+1713 HHAYATLKNQ

-1727 WGSSVSSC
+1727 WGSSISSC
-1735 MTDETMLLSRQPTQ
+1735 MTDETMLGSRQPTQ
-1749 EDLDESPAADQLRRR
+1749 EELDDPPAVSPAADKLRRK
-1764 LLKEANI
+1764 LLKTANI

-1776 DAGDLSPSMLEE
+1776 ETVDLSPSGEDEFPQKKDHEQEE
-1788 HVAHVHSILQRLLE
+1788 
-1802 NQLFVKAE
+1802 
-1810 KREVSTC
+1810 
-1817 SISFLGFIIAEGALK
+1817 
-1832 ADLAR
+1832 
-1837 VKAIPLKTE
+1837 
-1846 SQKLSPRYL
+1846 
-1855 GPFTIKRLIN
+1855 
-1865 DLTVQLDPPPSM
+1865 
-1877 RIHPTFHISCIKPLS
+1877 
-1892 ASPLCP
+1892 
-1898 PPDPLPPLR
+1898 
-1907 VIDGQTTYTVEKILD
+1907 
-1922 ARRRGRGC
+1922 
-1930 QYLVDWK
+1930 
-1937 GSHEDG
+1937 
-1943 DHNLQVD
+1943 D
-1950 DEIDAEVE
+1950 DEEDMEVE
-1958 TKCDE
+1958 TKHEQEQEEDDE
-1963 EQKEDVKEEHKEG
+1963 EDMEVETKHEQEQEED
-1976 MEKDEEEEAQQKEDE
+1976 DEEDMEGETKREQEETEEEEQRAEERDVETEDLNEEAQQREEEDE
-1991 HAESR
+1991 CADYPEGTSLGFRES
-1996 ECASLDFSDDEKSH
+1996 DGEKSLNL
-2010 DPTESPRPLTQETRN
+2010 TESPRPLCQETRN

-2039 DEMSESDKFFGT
+2039 DEISESDKFFVT
-2051 LPRPLKLLFALY
+2051 LPRPLKLLMALY

-2070 EMLCYFVIILNHIVS
+2070 EMLCYFVIILNHIVT

-2097 FLWAMLSVPRPTK
+2097 FLWAMLSVPRPSK

-2124 VVKYFFQFGF
+2124 VVKYFSQFGF
-2134 FPWTTSAYRGINAER
+2134 FPWTTSAYRGINADR

-2211 VTGADKLDSK
+2211 MTGGDKMGSK
-2221 EKPRHR
+2221 DKTQCR
-2227 LKFLPLQAS
+2227 LKFLPIQAS
-2236 STSLFCR
+2236 TTSMFCR
-2243 QKKCNS
+2243 RKKGDS
-2249 SESDEM
+2249 AESDEV
-2255 KPKKQNSKKKR
+2255 KPKKQHSKSKR
-2266 RERLKVPLTR
+2266 RQRNKAPLTR
-2276 KQRIRQQIRERMLQV
+2276 KQRIRQLFKERMLQA
-2291 KAALIEV
+2291 KAAIIEV
-2298 GLHIYLPIRQ
+2298 ALHIYLPIRQ

-2337 VTIYGYW
+2337 VTIYGYS

-2350 AAADITESLSEDQVP
+2350 SVADITESLSEDQVP
-2365 EAFLVMLLIQFGTMI
+2365 EAFLVMLLMQFGTMI

-2421 NRNPVAQLW
+2421 NRNHVAQLW

-2467 FLFQGFRMVPF
+2467 FLFQGFRLVPF

-2491 DTTLSLSSWI
+2491 DTTLSLASWI
-2501 CVEDIYANIFVLKCW
+2501 CVEDIYANIFILKCW
-2516 RESEKKYPHPPGQ
+2516 RESEKKYPHTQGQ

-2539 GGFLIFALI
+2539 GGFIIFALI

-2571 LDVSI
+2571 VEVSI

-2594 NLVPYTEAR
+2594 NLVPYTAAG
-2603 FNKLT
+2603 FNRLT

-2617 MQFIMNYE
+2617 MQFIMNHVVD
-2625 AEDIVVAKIKS
+2625 DIVVAKIKS
-2636 DSSLLWSISPAS
+2636 DASLLWSISPAS
-2648 RAAMIRELSNSSH
+2648 RAAMIQELSNSSH
-2661 LYMTLRW
+2661 MYITLRW
-2668 TLLRNASIS
+2668 MLLRDAAIS
-2677 MNAETVGEHTVKFD
+2677 MNAETVGEHTVKFED
-2691 DKVLREDIVH
+2691 NDLREGIIH
-2701 MLRGSS
+2701 MLKGNSTK
-2707 SRPVIINSL
+2707 PVIINSL
-2716 LPKFIRGPK
+2716 LPKFLRGPK
-2725 GPESKMATRM
+2725 GPISKMATRM
-2735 KADVS
+2735 TVAQS
-2740 DRPDLVFF
+2740 DRPELQALSFF
-2748 RPMSIKLQQANGT
+2748 RPMSVNLQQVNEGA
-2761 TNKES
+2761 
-2766 DQWWVVEECVPILKS
+2766 DQWWVVEECSPVLALSDHK
-2781 SSEHNCHNIEIVVF
+2781 CHNIELVVF

-2866 LEETLFEKLIFL
+2866 LEETLFGKLIFL

>member
-1 MAGDLMVGMLYNLL
+1 RLL
-15 LPLLLLTAS
+15 LP
-24 TFRYNGLSLVYFLF
+24 
-38 LLTLPLLPNPS
+38 
-49 LATLKGKTGQFLHV
+49 
-63 ITYTSLTFLTLQ
+63 
-75 CFMQIPFAYIP
+75 
-86 PHVSGIWD
+86 
-94 DFLYHL
+94 
-100 GIVRFS
+100 
-106 SVDPGNIVRLL
+106 
-117 APDVG
+117 DVG
-122 ILFSSLF
+122 LLVSTLF

-146 HENGIPPSDTDDV
+146 HENGIPPSEPQV
-159 EISDTDSETGSET
+159 
-172 EGSSFDSS
+172 
-180 DQTTV
+180 TTR
-185 PVQSGPPQ
+185 
-193 FVQKLIVF
+193 I
-201 AAGLRLLLSA
+201 
-211 IMNTAGKVVVTLLL
+211 I
-225 GLAGITLPS
+225 LPS

-245 GLVWWWVFSRS
+245 GLVWWWVFGRS
-256 IRMLIFSSLCVMM
+256 ISMLLFSSLCVMM
-269 AIFSGGHLVA
+269 AIFSGGHLLV
-279 LYLYQLPLSQELVPP
+279 LYLYQLPLSQELIPP
-294 DDIYARLF
+294 EDVYARLF
-302 GMTGVIRTNSSDPHT
+302 GMIGVIRSDTSNLHFLSVHTN
-317 LGLHSHVSWPDFINP
+317 VSWPDFLNP

-342 VALLHKWITITEVC
+342 VALLHKWVHVTEKVC
-356 DYEGEDV
+356 VCVCVCVKLANIRG
-363 SEACESPV
+363 C
-371 ESPDVPP
+371 
-378 SFSRVLYISGDR
+378 
-390 RELLSSTD
+390 LSCFCYD
-398 EETYLP
+398 
-404 EEPMILMTEASWQDV
+404 IHCV
-419 QCNQL
+419 Q
-424 GSPLGEASYTICYS
+424 I
-438 PPHYERKGSLSQ
+438 
-450 DTENNGE
+450 
-457 MEKNEEVSESL
+457 
-468 PETLPPPSGPS
+468 
-479 GLVIFG
+479 
-485 QLVQKHSY
+485 
-493 VSALIIMMV
+493 

-510 LTFALLVWSCI
+510 LTFAMLVWSCI
-521 IWMMRDRRK
+521 IWMMRDRRR
-530 YAMMSAPFLSIYG
+530 YAMMSAPFLAIYG

-548 LGYLSGLR
+548 LGFLSGLR

-562 YPGVPLTVIVDFDL
+562 YPGLPPAVIVDFDL
-576 NSYYPAP
+576 NSYHPAP

-588 AKVFYSFSFWLMF
+588 AKVSHD
-601 RQQLKERQEQQ
+601 RVIRT
-612 SLKAQSLDDV
+612 
-622 KVMPSEESQPSPL
+622 EENQPSPL
-635 VAKLISGVKGVLVK
+635 VAKLISGVKGLLVK

-660 VISFSGKVVVY
+660 VVSFSGKVSNDRLKHR
-671 KILYI
+671 KII
-676 VLFLLCV
+676 HCFFS
-683 VLYQIHYDTWRRLLK
+683 QIRYDVWRRLLK
-698 IFWAVVVGYSMVV
+698 TFWAVVVGYSMVV
-711 LIVIYMYQFRSVS
+711 LIAIYMYQFRSVS
-724 GLFKQI
+724 GLFRQI

-751 FARILLPAAFLLACI
+751 FARILLPATFLLACI

-773 SDFLTLTDLEN
+773 SDFLTLTDLDN
-784 VPVRQKSRFNSAFD
+784 VPVRETSSVNDQILSDALSYPWYH
-798 LLQGTA
+798 LL
-804 IFTKLDLKNACY
+804 FL
-816 LVKIW
+816 
-821 DDDKWKTL
+821 
-829 AKEQMGNGKSQET
+829 ET
-842 LDSIGLQSSSVEGD
+842 VHSSS
-856 EEQEGTVG
+856 
-864 EETVQ
+864 
-869 STGEDKW
+869 EDKW
-876 VVIVDR
+876 IVIVDR
-882 ASLLLIQALLG
+882 ASLLLIQGLLG
-893 LYRLQE
+893 LQRLQD
-899 LGWRLLE
+899 LSWRLME

-935 WVFALPFPRLRPLA
+935 WAFALPFPRLRPLA
-949 STISAVWACVMVVC
+949 SSISAVWACVMVVC

-980 CIAGFLP
+980 CTA
-987 SNSSGLD
+987 
-994 DVVKLK
+994 LK
-1000 ENMVELLQRSILYI
+1000 GNMVELLRRSILYI

-1042 VLGLLVFDTTVHR
+1042 VLGLLVFESTVHR

-1066 KVPLFSIIFQGI
+1066 KPPPFSIIFQGI

-1090 IKYYINFFFYKFGLE
+1090 IKYFINFFFYKFGLE
-1105 VSLIVAVNVIGQ
+1105 ISLIVAVNVIGQ

-1140 AIGEVWPKY
+1140 AIGEVWSKY
-1149 CCFTAGLMVLQ
+1149 CTFTAGLMVLQ
-1160 YVLCIGIPPAFCVD
+1160 YLLCIGIPPAFCVD
-1174 YPWRTAAKP
+1174 YPWRTAVHP
-1183 LTSNVIK
+1183 LSSNVIK
-1190 WFYLPDFAMTPNPSF
+1190 WFYMPDFL
-1205 IFYDYLLLICSSLQ
+1205 IFQVLILLIFFSSSVIPYDYLLLLCSSLQ
-1219 WQVFEEENRAA
+1219 WHVFEEENRAA

-1252 FIPVDNFLHCRS
+1252 FIPVDNFLHCRC

-1308 LFGGSVLMQPVRYI
+1308 LFGGSVLMRPVRYI

-1342 VSLGSCAYLDS
+1342 LSLGSCAYLDS
-1353 LMKNTC
+1353 LVKNSC

-1370 IKGYDVPTPNDNCE
+1370 IKGYDVPDPDDECE
-1384 LPEGEAGIVWD
+1384 LPAGEAGIVWD
-1395 AICFTVLLIQRRVFL
+1395 AICFTVLLAQRRVFL

-1417 VSELKSSKILASRG
+1417 VSDLKSSKILASRSVLHFQPVSCFFRADQMPCCG
-1431 AELFEAKVKK
+1431 MSLCACSFDTALFH
-1441 QVAARLELEKKSVE
+1441 
-1455 TLKKQMEKIKS
+1455 T
-1466 KQKGRPT
+1466 
-1473 PAAGPPSDQIKAL
+1473 
-1486 SDDEKAKR
+1486 
-1494 DAGKWWKPWVS
+1494 
-1505 KPGVENNCGYHLF
+1505 VENNCGYHLF

-1528 VIEKKEEEEPP
+1528 VPEKKEEEQPP
-1539 KKKSAFQLAYDAW
+1539 KKKSAFQVRA
-1552 VTSSKKALRDLKKEK
+1552 RMR
-1567 KKIKKE
+1567 I
-1573 EKKKAKKELQ
+1573 
-1583 RQQGIDKVE
+1583 
-1592 SSEDEPEESMVEE
+1592 
-1605 EPEEIK
+1605 
-1611 ENILQRVISTL
+1611 ISTI
-1622 KFSWVFVQSLLDDLT
+1622 KFSWVFLQSLLDDLT
-1637 DGLNSF
+1637 EGLNSF
-1643 CKDSRDISKVLSFE
+1643 CKDNLDISKVLRFE
-1657 RALLNQQLK
+1657 RALLNQQQK

-1685 RQNTMSSQEDLDKS
+1685 RQNTLSSQDNLDKS
-1699 LPPPCSPP
+1699 LSAPGSPP
-1707 AVPSSP
+1707 AIPSSQ
-1713 HSYTKLKNQ
+1713 HVYTKLKNQ
-1722 ASKVS
+1722 ASKTS
-1727 WGSSVSSC
+1727 WGSSVSS
-1735 MTDETMLLSRQPTQ
+1735 
-1749 EDLDESPAADQLRRR
+1749 
-1764 LLKEANI
+1764 
-1771 DLTSF
+1771 
-1776 DAGDLSPSMLEE
+1776 
-1788 HVAHVHSILQRLLE
+1788 
-1802 NQLFVKAE
+1802 
-1810 KREVSTC
+1810 
-1817 SISFLGFIIAEGALK
+1817 
-1832 ADLAR
+1832 
-1837 VKAIPLKTE
+1837 
-1846 SQKLSPRYL
+1846 
-1855 GPFTIKRLIN
+1855 
-1865 DLTVQLDPPPSM
+1865 
-1877 RIHPTFHISCIKPLS
+1877 
-1892 ASPLCP
+1892 
-1898 PPDPLPPLR
+1898 
-1907 VIDGQTTYTVEKILD
+1907 
-1922 ARRRGRGC
+1922 
-1930 QYLVDWK
+1930 
-1937 GSHEDG
+1937 
-1943 DHNLQVD
+1943 
-1950 DEIDAEVE
+1950 
-1958 TKCDE
+1958 
-1963 EQKEDVKEEHKEG
+1963 
-1976 MEKDEEEEAQQKEDE
+1976 
-1991 HAESR
+1991 
-1996 ECASLDFSDDEKSH
+1996 
-2010 DPTESPRPLTQETRN
+2010 
-2025 LTASELLLNNMFEN
+2025 MFEN
-2039 DEMSESDKFFGT
+2039 DEISESDKFFLT

-2190 NKEVEMPDFFKKM
+2190 NKEVEMPDFFKKL

-2211 VTGADKLDSK
+2211 TGA
-2221 EKPRHR
+2221 EKMGSREQPPRR
-2227 LKFLPLQAS
+2227 LRFLPLQAS
-2236 STSLFCR
+2236 TTSLFCR
-2243 QKKCNS
+2243 HKKGES
-2249 SESDEM
+2249 AESGGEYSEDPYMSF
-2255 KPKKQNSKKKR
+2255 PVSV
-2266 RERLKVPLTR
+2266 LLCS
-2276 KQRIRQQIRERMLQV
+2276 LFSFCS
-2291 KAALIEV
+2291 

-2539 GGFLIFALI
+2539 GGFIIFALI

-2594 NLVPYTEAR
+2594 NLVPYTEAK
-2603 FNKLT
+2603 FNRLT

-2625 AEDIVVAKIKS
+2625 AEDILVAKIKS
-2636 DSSLLWSISPAS
+2636 DASLLWTISPAS
-2648 RAAMIRELSNSSH
+2648 RAAMIQELSNSSH
-2661 LYMTLRW
+2661 IYMTLRW
-2668 TLLRNASIS
+2668 TLLRSGCVCVCVCVYVSFTFRSFLLSIFFS
-2677 MNAETVGEHTVKFD
+2677 C
-2691 DKVLREDIVH
+2691 L
-2701 MLRGSS
+2701 
-2707 SRPVIINSL
+2707 SRIIDSL

-2735 KADVS
+2735 KV
-2740 DRPDLVFF
+2740 DLQALAFF
-2748 RPMSIKLQQANGT
+2748 RPMSIQLQQVNGT
-2761 TNKES
+2761 SKKEA
-2766 DQWWVVEECVPILKS
+2766 DQWWVVEECSPVVT
-2781 SSEHNCHNIEIVVF
+2781 SSEHKCQSIELVVF

>member
-1 MAGDLMVGMLYNLL
+1 MAGDIAVGMLYNLV
-15 LPLLLLTAS
+15 LPLLLLAAS
-24 TFRYNGLSLVYFLF
+24 SFRYSGLSVVYFLF
-38 LLTLPLLPNPS
+38 LLALPLLPNP
-49 LATLKGKTGQFLHV
+49 TLVTMKGKTGQFLLLIV
-63 ITYTSLTFLTLQ
+63 YTSLTFLTLQ
-75 CFMQIPFAYIP
+75 CFMQIPFTYIP
-86 PHVSGIWD
+86 LHVSGYWE

-106 SVDPGNIVRLL
+106 LVEPGNVARLL

-122 ILFSSLF
+122 LLVSSLF
-129 ILRLCRKLLR
+129 VLRLCRKLLR
-139 PVPQVNL
+139 PAPQISL
-146 HENGIPPSDTDDV
+146 HDNGITPSDAEEV
-159 EISDTDSETGSET
+159 ETSDTESEGGSDITG
-172 EGSSFDSS
+172 GSSYDSS
-180 DQTTV
+180 ESTV
-185 PVQSGPPQ
+185 AVQSGPPQ

-211 IMNTAGKVVVTLLL
+211 IMNTAGKVVVTVLL

-245 GLVWWWVFSRS
+245 GLVWWWVFGRS
-256 IRMLIFSSLCVMM
+256 ISMLLFSTLCVMM
-269 AIFSGGHLVA
+269 AIFSSGHLLA
-279 LYLYQLPLSQELVPP
+279 LYLYQLPLSQQIVPP
-294 DDIYARLF
+294 QDVYARLF
-302 GMTGVIRTNSSDPHT
+302 GMTGVIRTNSSDPYS

-342 VALLHKWITITEVC
+342 VALLHKWVHVTE
-356 DYEGEDV
+356 EEDIV
-363 SEACESPV
+363 DVEECESPV
-371 ESPDVPP
+371 ETPEAPP
-378 SFSRVLYISGDR
+378 SFSRILYVSGDKH
-390 RELLSSTD
+390 ELLSSTD
-398 EETYLP
+398 DDTYLP
-404 EEPMILMTEASWQDV
+404 EEVRILLMGSSWQDV
-419 QCNQL
+419 HRNEL
-424 GSPLGEASYTICYS
+424 GSLLGGAGYTNCYPPPQYEGKDSPSRETEGDVEMGEKSEEAL
-438 PPHYERKGSLSQ
+438 K
-450 DTENNGE
+450 TET
-457 MEKNEEVSESL
+457 ES
-468 PETLPPPSGPS
+468 LPPPSGPS
-479 GLVIFG
+479 GLVVFG

-493 VSALIIMMV
+493 VSALIIMMI
-502 WSITYNNW
+502 WSITYNSW

-521 IWMMRDRRK
+521 IWMMRDRRR
-530 YAMMSAPFLSIYG
+530 YAMMSAPFLAIYG

-548 LGYLSGLR
+548 LGFLSGLR
-556 LSRAEL
+556 LSRSEL
-562 YPGVPLTVIVDFDL
+562 YPGLPSAVIVDFDL
-576 NSYYPAP
+576 NSYHPAP

-588 AKVFYSFSFWLMF
+588 AKVLYSFSFWLMF
-601 RQQLKERQEQQ
+601 RQQLKERQEEQ
-612 SLKAQSLDDV
+612 SLKEESLDEV
-622 KVMPSEESQPSPL
+622 KVITAEEDEPSPL
-635 VAKLISGVKGVLVK
+635 VAMLGSAVKGTLVK

-660 VISFSGKVVVY
+660 VVSFSGKVMVY

-676 VLFLLCV
+676 VLFLFCV
-683 VLYQIHYDTWRRLLK
+683 VLYQTRYDVWRRVLK
-698 IFWAVVVGYSMVV
+698 TFWAVVVGYSMVV
-711 LIVIYMYQFRSVS
+711 LIAIYMYQFRVVS
-724 GLFKQI
+724 GLLRQI

-773 SDFLTLTDLEN
+773 SDFLSLTDLDN
-784 VPVRQKSRFNSAFD
+784 VPVRQGSREEELRSSVNVISETIKENLEKF
-798 LLQGTA
+798 Q
-804 IFTKLDLKNACY
+804 KR
-816 LVKIW
+816 LVK
-821 DDDKWKTL
+821 
-829 AKEQMGNGKSQET
+829 EQLDGKSQET
-842 LDSIGLQSSSVEGD
+842 LDSAGLPTSPHKEP
-856 EEQEGTVG
+856 EEQE
-864 EETVQ
+864 EETT
-869 STGEDKW
+869 TGEDNAPTSRQDQW
-876 VVIVDR
+876 GVIVDR
-882 ASLLLIQALLG
+882 ASLLLVHALTG
-893 LYRLQE
+893 LHRVQE
-899 LGWRLLE
+899 MGWRLLE

-923 EVSLMNLLFLVL
+923 EVSLMNFLFLVL
-935 WVFALPFPRLRPLA
+935 WAFALPFPRLRPLA
-949 STISAVWACVMVVC
+949 SSVSAVWACVMVVC

-968 LKVIKPLDYSSN
+968 LKVIKPLNYSSN
-980 CIAGFLP
+980 CTAGLAS

-994 DVVKLK
+994 VGGEL
-1000 ENMVELLQRSILYI
+1000 EGNMVELLKRSILYI

-1022 CGALRKCEG
+1022 CGALLKCEG

-1042 VLGLLVFDTTVHR
+1042 VLGLLAFEATVHR
-1055 HQLYFRLHNSL
+1055 HQLYYRLHNDL
-1066 KVPLFSIIFQGI
+1066 KPPPFSIIFQGI
-1078 TRQHLDHGILPC
+1078 TRQHLDHGVLPC
-1090 IKYYINFFFYKFGLE
+1090 AKYFINFFFYKFGLE
-1105 VSLIVAVNVIGQ
+1105 ISFIVAVNVIGQ

-1160 YVLCIGIPPAFCVD
+1160 YLLCIGIPPALCVD
-1174 YPWRTAAKP
+1174 YPWRSAIQP

-1190 WFYLPDFAMTPNPSF
+1190 WFYLPDFAMSPNPSF
-1205 IFYDYLLLICSSLQ
+1205 IFYDHLLLLCSSLQ

-1230 VRLLAGD
+1230 VRLLAGE
-1237 NVEISRSLDPCSFNQ
+1237 NVEISRSLDPCSINQ

-1342 VSLGSCAYLDS
+1342 LSLGSCAYLDS
-1353 LMKNTC
+1353 LLKNGC

-1370 IKGYDVPTPNDNCE
+1370 IKGYDVPDPDDECE

-1395 AICFTVLLIQRRVFL
+1395 AICFTVLLAQRRVFL

-1417 VSELKSSKILASRG
+1417 VSDLKASKILASRG

-1441 QVAARLELEKKSVE
+1441 QVAARLEMEQKSVE

-1466 KQKGRPT
+1466 KQKSQ
-1473 PAAGPPSDQIKAL
+1473 PASGDKVEAPADQGL
-1486 SDDEKAKR
+1486 CFPDDDEKAKK

-1505 KPGVENNCGYHLF
+1505 QPGVENNCGYHLF

-1528 VIEKKEEEEPP
+1528 VQEKKEEEAPP
-1539 KKKSAFQLAYDAW
+1539 KKKSAFQLAYEAW
-1552 VTSSKKALRDLKKEK
+1552 ITSSKSALRDLKKEK

-1573 EKKKAKKELQ
+1573 EKKRAKRELQ
-1583 RQQGIDKVE
+1583 EQQGIERAD
-1592 SSEDEPEESMVEE
+1592 SSEDDLESCVEE
-1605 EPEEIK
+1605 KREEEK
-1611 ENILQRVISTL
+1611 ENILQRLISTL
-1622 KFSWVFVQSLLDDLT
+1622 KFGFVFIQSLMDDVT
-1637 DGLNSF
+1637 EGLNSF
-1643 CKDSRDISKVLSFE
+1643 CKDNLDISKVLRFE
-1657 RALLNQQLK
+1657 RALLSQQQK
-1666 KGKEVSQESVKQ
+1666 KGREVSQESVKQ
-1678 FYENWKS
+1678 FYESWLS
-1685 RQNTMSSQEDLDKS
+1685 RQNTLSSLDDA
-1699 LPPPCSPP
+1699 LPPPSSPP
-1707 AVPSSP
+1707 AGPSS
-1713 HSYTKLKNQ
+1713 HHAYTRLKSQ

-1735 MTDETMLLSRQPTQ
+1735 MTDETMLGSRQPTQ
-1749 EDLDESPAADQLRRR
+1749 EELDESPAAPPAADLLRRR
-1764 LLKEANI
+1764 LLKTANV

-1776 DAGDLSPSMLEE
+1776 DEE
-1788 HVAHVHSILQRLLE
+1788 EDEKDTEDKKKQE
-1802 NQLFVKAE
+1802 QQAE
-1810 KREVSTC
+1810 K
-1817 SISFLGFIIAEGALK
+1817 K
-1832 ADLAR
+1832 
-1837 VKAIPLKTE
+1837 
-1846 SQKLSPRYL
+1846 
-1855 GPFTIKRLIN
+1855 
-1865 DLTVQLDPPPSM
+1865 
-1877 RIHPTFHISCIKPLS
+1877 
-1892 ASPLCP
+1892 
-1898 PPDPLPPLR
+1898 
-1907 VIDGQTTYTVEKILD
+1907 
-1922 ARRRGRGC
+1922 
-1930 QYLVDWK
+1930 
-1937 GSHEDG
+1937 
-1943 DHNLQVD
+1943 
-1950 DEIDAEVE
+1950 
-1958 TKCDE
+1958 
-1963 EQKEDVKEEHKEG
+1963 
-1976 MEKDEEEEAQQKEDE
+1976 EEEEEDSEDEKKQEQQQEEEEKEEEKEQCEKEVQAWEEESQEREEDE
-1991 HAESR
+1991 HPEYLECTSLGFR
-1996 ECASLDFSDDEKSH
+1996 EGDGDKSLDL
-2010 DPTESPRPLTQETRN
+2010 PESPRPLSQETRN
-2025 LTASELLLNNMFEN
+2025 LTASELLLNNMFQN
-2039 DEMSESDKFFGT
+2039 DEISRSDKFYQT
-2051 LPRPLKLLFALY
+2051 LPRPIRLLFALY

-2070 EMLCYFVIILNHIVS
+2070 EMLCYFVIILNHIMS
-2085 ASLLSLILPILI
+2085 ASFLSLILPILI

-2124 VVKYFFQFGF
+2124 VVKYFSQFGF
-2134 FPWTTSAYRGINAER
+2134 FPWTSSAYRGMFGED
-2149 PFALPNIIGVEKKDG
+2149 PFAMPNIIGVEKKDG

-2211 VTGADKLDSK
+2211 MMGGDKPGA
-2221 EKPRHR
+2221 EQGARRR
-2227 LKFLPLQAS
+2227 LKFLPLQT
-2236 STSLFCR
+2236 STTSMFCR
-2243 QKKCNS
+2243 RKRGDS
-2249 SESDEM
+2249 RESDEV
-2255 KPKKQNSKKKR
+2255 KPKKHSTKKKR
-2266 RERLKVPLTR
+2266 HQHKAPLTR
-2276 KQRIRQQIRERMLQV
+2276 KQRIRQQIRERMLQA
-2291 KAALIEV
+2291 KAAIIEV
-2298 GLHIYLPIRQ
+2298 ALHIYLPIRQ
-2308 FFYDIIHPDYSPVCD
+2308 FFYDIIHPEYSPVCD

-2365 EAFLVMLLIQFGTMI
+2365 EAFLVMLLMQFGTMI

-2406 FWMFFILPGVTERRF
+2406 FWMFFILPGVTDRRF
-2421 NRNPVAQLW
+2421 NRNPIAQLW

-2456 FLTKNYNYLNL
+2456 FLTKHYNYLNL
-2467 FLFQGFRMVPF
+2467 FLFQGFRLVPF

-2501 CVEDIYANIFVLKCW
+2501 CVEDIYANIFILKCW

-2529 KKKKVVKYGM
+2529 KKKRVVKYGM
-2539 GGFLIFALI
+2539 GGFIIFALI

-2571 LDVSI
+2571 VDVSI

-2586 FTMSAQEQ
+2586 FSMSAREQ
-2594 NLVPYTEAR
+2594 NLVPYEDRNFTS
-2603 FNKLT
+2603 LT
-2608 KVYATHPSA
+2608 KAYATQPSA
-2617 MQFIMNYE
+2617 MQFIMNYM

-2636 DSSLLWSISPAS
+2636 DASLLWSISPAS
-2648 RAAMIRELSNSSH
+2648 RAAMIQELSNSTH
-2661 LYMTLRW
+2661 IYVTLRW
-2668 TLLRNASIS
+2668 TLLRNPSLS
-2677 MNAETVGEHTVKFD
+2677 MVVETVGEHTEKYED
-2691 DKVLREDIVH
+2691 EALRHGIVR

-2707 SRPVIINSL
+2707 SIPVIIPSL

-2735 KADVS
+2735 KVGSLPFIDDVQE
-2740 DRPDLVFF
+2740 LALF
-2748 RPMSIKLQQANGT
+2748 RPLSVKLQQTNG
-2761 TNKES
+2761 EREEDA
-2766 DQWWVVEECVPILKS
+2766 DQWWVVEECSPGPALPDRS
-2781 SSEHNCHNIEIVVF
+2781 CHSIEMVVF
-2795 SDKVSPSSLGF
+2795 NDKVSPSSLGF

-2866 LEETLFEKLIFL
+2866 LEETLFDKLIFL

>member
-1 MAGDLMVGMLYNLL
+1 MAGDLVVGMLYNLL
-15 LPLLLLTAS
+15 LPLLLLAAS
-24 TFRYNGLSLVYFLF
+24 AFRYNGLSVVYFLF
-38 LLTLPLLPNPS
+38 LLTLPLMPNP
-49 LATLKGKTGQFLHV
+49 TLVTMKGKTGQFLRL
-63 ITYTSLTFLTLQ
+63 IIYTSMTFLSLQ
-75 CFMQIPFAYIP
+75 CFMQIPFTYIP
-86 PHVSGIWD
+86 PHVSAHLDI
-94 DFLYHL
+94 FFYHV

-106 SVDPGNIVRLL
+106 LVDPGNIVRLL
-117 APDVG
+117 APDICV
-122 ILFSSLF
+122 LFSALF
-129 ILRLCRKLLR
+129 ILRLCKKLLH
-139 PVPQVNL
+139 PLPQISL
-146 HENGIPPSDTDDV
+146 HENGIRPSDHQEV
-159 EISDTDSETGSET
+159 EMSETESEEGSDT

-180 DQTTV
+180 DETTV

-211 IMNTAGKVVVTLLL
+211 IMNTAAKVVVTLLL
-225 GLAGITLPS
+225 GLAGIALPS

-256 IRMLIFSSLCVMM
+256 ISLLFFSSMCVMM
-269 AIFSGGHLVA
+269 AIFSGGHLLA
-279 LYLYQLPLSQELVPP
+279 LYLYQLPLSQQLVPP
-294 DDIYARLF
+294 DDVYARLF
-302 GMTGVIRTNSSDPHT
+302 GMTGVIRTNNSDPNT
-317 LGLHSHVSWPDFINP
+317 LDLHPHVSWPDFINP

-342 VALLHKWITITEVC
+342 VALLHRWFYMIEVC
-356 DYEGEDV
+356 FVDTIDGE
-363 SEACESPV
+363 EFESPI
-371 ESPDVPP
+371 ESPEAPP
-378 SFSRVLYISGDR
+378 SFSRVLYIAGDKQ
-390 RELLSSTD
+390 ELLSSTD
-398 EETYLP
+398 DETYLP
-404 EEPMILMTEASWQDV
+404 DEPMILMTSSSWQDV
-419 QCNQL
+419 DRNDM
-424 GSPLGEASYTICYS
+424 
-438 PPHYERKGSLSQ
+438 GSLLGGAGHTDSFLPPQ
-450 DTENNGE
+450 YEGITDSPSHETEGE
-457 MEKNEEVSESL
+457 GVVEDKSEEVSKSL
-468 PETLPPPSGPS
+468 TETLPPPSGPS

-485 QLVQKHSY
+485 QLLQKHSY
-493 VSALIIMMV
+493 VSALITMMM

-510 LTFALLVWSCI
+510 LTFALLIWSCI
-521 IWMMRDRRK
+521 IWMMRDRRR
-530 YAMMSAPFLSIYG
+530 YAMMSAPFLAIYG

-548 LGYLSGLR
+548 LGFLSGLR

-562 YPGVPLTVIVDFDL
+562 YPGLPSAVIVDFDL
-576 NSYYPAP
+576 NSYHPAP

-601 RQQLKERQEQQ
+601 RQQLKEKQEER
-612 SLKAQSLDDV
+612 SMKEKSLDEV
-622 KVMPSEESQPSPL
+622 KVMPPEDSQPSPL
-635 VAKLISGVKGVLVK
+635 VAMVISGVKGTLVK
-649 YWILFCCSMFF
+649 YWIFFCCSMFF
-660 VISFSGKVVVY
+660 VVSFSGKVVVY

-676 VLFLLCV
+676 VVFLFCV
-683 VLYQIHYDTWRRLLK
+683 VLYQIHYDMWRRLLK
-698 IFWAVVVGYSMVV
+698 KFWAVVVGYSMVV

-724 GLFKQI
+724 GLFRQI

-773 SDFLTLTDLEN
+773 SDFLSLTDLEN
-784 VPVRQKSRFNSAFD
+784 VPVRQASREEELRSSLNLISETIKENIESI
-798 LLQGTA
+798 Q
-804 IFTKLDLKNACY
+804 KR
-816 LVKIW
+816 LV
-821 DDDKWKTL
+821 
-829 AKEQMGNGKSQET
+829 KEQMGNGKSQET
-842 LDSIGLQSSSVEGD
+842 LTSIRLQTSMEKGI
-856 EEQEGTVG
+856 EEQEETA
-864 EETVQ
+864 EEESAPSIQ
-869 STGEDKW
+869 ENKW
-876 VVIVDR
+876 FVIVDR
-882 ASLLLIQALLG
+882 ATLLIFQALMG
-893 LYRLQE
+893 LHKLQE
-899 LGWRLLE
+899 LSWRLLE
-906 LHSLKIVSSGII
+906 LHSLKIISSGII

-923 EVSLMNLLFLVL
+923 EVSLMNLVFLVL

-949 STISAVWACVMVVC
+949 SSISAVWACVIVVC

-980 CIAGFLP
+980 CTAGLLS
-987 SNSSGLD
+987 SNSSSLD
-994 DVVKLK
+994 HGMELRG
-1000 ENMVELLQRSILYI
+1000 NMLELLRRSILYI

-1031 RILPCLRNHLM
+1031 RILPCLRNHLT
-1042 VLGLLVFDTTVHR
+1042 VLGLLVFEATVHR
-1055 HQLYFRLHNSL
+1055 HQLYFRLNNNL
-1066 KVPLFSIIFQGI
+1066 KPPSFSVIFQSI
-1078 TRQHLDHGILPC
+1078 TRQHLDHGVLPC
-1090 IKYYINFFFYKFGLE
+1090 IKYFINFCFYKFGLE
-1105 VSLIVAVNVIGQ
+1105 ISLIVAVNVIGQ

-1124 LHSCAL
+1124 IHSCTL

-1160 YVLCIGIPPAFCVD
+1160 YLLCIGIPPALCVD
-1174 YPWRTAAKP
+1174 YPWRTAVHP
-1183 LTSNVIK
+1183 LNSNVIK
-1190 WFYLPDFAMTPNPSF
+1190 WFYMPDFAMRPNPSF
-1205 IFYDYLLLICSSLQ
+1205 IFYDYLLLLCSSLQ

-1252 FIPVDNFLHCRS
+1252 FIPVENFLHCRC

-1322 LRLWDWLIGYTCFVI
+1322 LQLWDWLIGYTCFVI

-1342 VSLGSCAYLDS
+1342 LSLGSCAYLDS
-1353 LMKNTC
+1353 LLKNSC

-1370 IKGYDVPTPNDNCE
+1370 IKGYDVPEPDDECE
-1384 LPEGEAGIVWD
+1384 LPEDEAGIVWD
-1395 AICFTVLLIQRRVFL
+1395 AICFTVLLAQRRVFL

-1417 VSELKSSKILASRG
+1417 VSDLKSSKILASRG

-1441 QVAARLELEKKSVE
+1441 QVAARLEMEKKSVE

-1466 KQKGRPT
+1466 KQKGRP
-1473 PAAGPPSDQIKAL
+1473 PAVNKPETSGNQDQDQDQ
-1486 SDDEKAKR
+1486 DDEKAKR

-1505 KPGVENNCGYHLF
+1505 QPGVENNCGYHLF

-1528 VIEKKEEEEPP
+1528 TTQKKEEKEPP
-1539 KKKSAFQLAYDAW
+1539 KKKSAFQLAYNAW
-1552 VTSSKKALRDLKKEK
+1552 VTSSKSALKDIKKDK
-1567 KKIKKE
+1567 KKRKKQQ
-1573 EKKKAKKELQ
+1573 KKIAKRELQ
-1583 RQQGIDKVE
+1583 KQQGIDRTD
-1592 SSEDEPEESMVEE
+1592 SSEDELEESIVEVKVQEE
-1605 EPEEIK
+1605 EK
-1611 ENILQRVISTL
+1611 ENILQRVINTL
-1622 KFSWVFVQSLLDDLT
+1622 KFSWVFVQSLFDDLT
-1637 DGLNSF
+1637 EGLNSF
-1643 CKDSRDISKVLSFE
+1643 CKDSLDISKVLRFE

-1678 FYENWKS
+1678 FYDNWMS
-1685 RQNTMSSQEDLDKS
+1685 RQNTLSSQDDLGGS
-1699 LPPPCSPP
+1699 LPAPSSPP
-1707 AVPSSP
+1707 AVSTS
-1713 HSYTKLKNQ
+1713 HHEYNKLKNQ

-1735 MTDETMLLSRQPTQ
+1735 MTDETMLGSRQPT
-1749 EDLDESPAADQLRRR
+1749 EEELDEPLPVLPAADQLRRR
-1764 LLKEANI
+1764 LLKTANM

-1776 DAGDLSPSMLEE
+1776 DTDDLSPRWKSL
-1788 HVAHVHSILQRLLE
+1788 VQVY
-1802 NQLFVKAE
+1802 K
-1810 KREVSTC
+1810 
-1817 SISFLGFIIAEGALK
+1817 
-1832 ADLAR
+1832 R
-1837 VKAIPLKTE
+1837 VK
-1846 SQKLSPRYL
+1846 
-1855 GPFTIKRLIN
+1855 
-1865 DLTVQLDPPPSM
+1865 D
-1877 RIHPTFHISCIKPLS
+1877 
-1892 ASPLCP
+1892 
-1898 PPDPLPPLR
+1898 
-1907 VIDGQTTYTVEKILD
+1907 
-1922 ARRRGRGC
+1922 
-1930 QYLVDWK
+1930 
-1937 GSHEDG
+1937 SHEDG
-1943 DHNLQVD
+1943 APQQ
-1950 DEIDAEVE
+1950 
-1958 TKCDE
+1958 E
-1963 EQKEDVKEEHKEG
+1963 EQEEDMEG
-1976 MEKDEEEEAQQKEDE
+1976 ERKIENDHEKTEEEEVEKQEEEDHEVKREDVEQNQLQTVEDE
-1991 HAESR
+1991 CAEYP
-1996 ECASLDFSDDEKSH
+1996 ECTSLGFKEIDGEKSLDL
-2010 DPTESPRPLTQETRN
+2010 PESPRPLSQETRN

-2039 DEMSESDKFFGT
+2039 DEISESDKFFTT
-2051 LPRPLKLLFALY
+2051 LPRPMKLLFALY

-2070 EMLCYFVIILNHIVS
+2070 EILCYFVIILNHIVS

-2134 FPWTTSAYRGINAER
+2134 FPWATSAYKGINAER
-2149 PFALPNIIGVEKKDG
+2149 PFALPNIIGIEKKDG
-2164 YVLFDLIQLLALFF
+2164 YVVFDLIQLLALFF

-2190 NKEVEMPDFFKKM
+2190 NKEVEMPDFFKKL
-2203 KKKVDKKK
+2203 KKKVDKNKM
-2211 VTGADKLDSK
+2211 TGGDKMGVK
-2221 EKPRHR
+2221 ENAARR
-2227 LKFLPLQAS
+2227 LKFLPLHT
-2236 STSLFCR
+2236 STSSIFCR
-2243 QKKCNS
+2243 RKRENS
-2249 SESDEM
+2249 AGSDEV
-2255 KPKKQNSKKKR
+2255 KPKKHHSKKKR
-2266 RERLKVPLTR
+2266 RQRDKLPLTR
-2276 KQRIRQQIRERMLQV
+2276 KQRIRQHIREMMLRA
-2291 KAALIEV
+2291 KAAIIEV
-2298 GLHIYLPIRQ
+2298 SLHIYLPIRQ

-2365 EAFLVMLLIQFGTMI
+2365 EAFLVMLLMQFGTMI

-2456 FLTKNYNYLNL
+2456 FLTKHFNYLNL
-2467 FLFQGFRMVPF
+2467 FLFQGFRLVPF

-2501 CVEDIYANIFVLKCW
+2501 CVEDIYANIFILKCW

-2539 GGFLIFALI
+2539 GGFIIFALI

-2558 SLVQSAAGVTNQP
+2558 SLVQSAAGVTNRP
-2571 LDVSI
+2571 VDVSI

-2594 NLVPYTEAR
+2594 NLVRYTEAA
-2603 FNKLT
+2603 FNRLT

-2617 MQFIMNYE
+2617 MQFIMNYF

-2636 DSSLLWSISPAS
+2636 DASLLWSISPAS
-2648 RAAMIRELSNSSH
+2648 RKAMIQELSNSSH
-2661 LYMTLRW
+2661 IYMTLRW
-2668 TLLRNASIS
+2668 KLLRNASIS
-2677 MNAETVGEHTVKFD
+2677 LNAETVGEHTVKFE
-2691 DKVLREDIVH
+2691 DKTLMEGIVN
-2701 MLRGSS
+2701 MLKGNTGK
-2707 SRPVIINSL
+2707 PLIINSL
-2716 LPKFIRGPK
+2716 LPKFIRGAK

-2735 KADVS
+2735 KVDYS
-2740 DRPDLVFF
+2740 DRPDLQALAFF
-2748 RPMSIKLQQANGT
+2748 RPMSIKLEQVNT
-2761 TNKES
+2761 SEKEA
-2766 DQWWVVEECVPILKS
+2766 DQWWVVEECSPILT
-2781 SSEHNCHNIEIVVF
+2781 SSEHKCHSIELMVF

>member
-1 MAGDLMVGMLYNLL
+1 MAGDLMVGMLYNLF
-15 LPLLLLTAS
+15 LPLLLLAAS
-24 TFRYNGLSLVYFLF
+24 LFRYNGLSVVYFLF

-49 LATLKGKTGQFLHV
+49 LVTMKGKTGQFLWL
-63 ITYTSLTFLTLQ
+63 IICTSLTLLTLQ

-86 PHVSGIWD
+86 PKVSGHWED
-94 DFLYHL
+94 VLYHL
-100 GIVRFS
+100 GIIRFS
-106 SVDPGNIVRLL
+106 SVDAGNIVRLL
-117 APDVG
+117 APDLG
-122 ILFSSLF
+122 LLFSSLF

-139 PVPQVNL
+139 ALPQVSL
-146 HENGIPPSDTDDV
+146 HENGIPPSNPEEV
-159 EISDTDSETGSET
+159 ETSETESDDESDT

-180 DQTTV
+180 DETTV
-185 PVQSGPPQ
+185 PVQTGPPQ

-225 GLAGITLPS
+225 GLAGIMLPS

-256 IRMLIFSSLCVMM
+256 ISMLLFSSLCVMM
-269 AIFSGGHLVA
+269 AIFSGGHLLA
-279 LYLYQLPLSQELVPP
+279 LYLYQLPLSQQVIPP
-294 DDIYARLF
+294 EDVYARLF
-302 GMTGVIRTNSSDPHT
+302 GMTGVIRTNSSDPHV
-317 LGLHSHVSWPDFINP
+317 LGLHPHVSWPDFINP

-342 VALLHKWITITEVC
+342 VALLHKWVYITE
-356 DYEGEDV
+356 EDAV
-363 SEACESPV
+363 DEVCESPAG
-371 ESPDVPP
+371 SQGDPP
-378 SFSRVLYISGDR
+378 GFSRVIYISGDKQ
-390 RELLSSTD
+390 ELLSSTD
-398 EETYLP
+398 DETYLP
-404 EEPMILMTEASWQDV
+404 DEPMILIPGSSWQDIHRNDLCSLLDV
-419 QCNQL
+419 AGYTNCYPPPQYE
-424 GSPLGEASYTICYS
+424 GKDSPSHETEGE
-438 PPHYERKGSLSQ
+438 
-450 DTENNGE
+450 GE
-457 MEKNEEVSESL
+457 MEEKCEEDL
-468 PETLPPPSGPS
+468 NTQTDTLPPPSGPS
-479 GLVIFG
+479 GLVILG
-485 QLVQKHSY
+485 RLVQKHSY

-502 WSITYNNW
+502 WSITYNSW

-521 IWMMRDRRK
+521 IWMMRDRRR
-530 YAMMSAPFLSIYG
+530 YAMMSAPFLAVYG
-543 TVLVV
+543 TVLLL
-548 LGYLSGLR
+548 LGFLSGLR

-562 YPGVPLTVIVDFDL
+562 YPGLPPAVITDFDL
-576 NSYYPAP
+576 NNYHPAP

-601 RQQLKERQEQQ
+601 RQQLKERQEEQ
-612 SLKAQSLDDV
+612 SLKAESLDEV
-622 KVMPSEESQPSPL
+622 KVISAEESQPSPL
-635 VAKLISGVKGVLVK
+635 AAMLISGVKGMLVK

-676 VLFLLCV
+676 VLFLFCV
-683 VLYQIHYDTWRRLLK
+683 VLYHIRYDVWRRVLK
-698 IFWAVVVGYSMVV
+698 TFWAVVVGYSMVV
-711 LIVIYMYQFRSVS
+711 LIAIYMYQFRSVS
-724 GLFKQI
+724 GLFRQI

-751 FARILLPAAFLLACI
+751 FARILLPAVFLLACI

-773 SDFLTLTDLEN
+773 SDFLILTDLDN
-784 VPVRQKSRFNSAFD
+784 VPIREASREEELRGSVNVISETIKENIEKIQKRLS
-798 LLQGTA
+798 
-804 IFTKLDLKNACY
+804 
-816 LVKIW
+816 
-821 DDDKWKTL
+821 
-829 AKEQMGNGKSQET
+829 KEQMGNGKSQET
-842 LDSIGLQSSSVEGD
+842 LDSVGLQTSSEKGA
-856 EEQEGTVG
+856 EEQEDMT
-864 EETVQ
+864 EEEAVP
-869 STGEDKW
+869 SSGEDKW
-876 VVIVDR
+876 IVIVDR
-882 ASLLLIQALLG
+882 ASLLLIQALSG
-893 LYRLQE
+893 IWRLQE
-899 LGWRLLE
+899 QSWRLLE

-923 EVSLMNLLFLVL
+923 EVSLMNSLFLVL
-935 WVFALPFPRLRPLA
+935 WVFALPFSRLRPVA
-949 STISAVWACVMVVC
+949 SSISAVWACIMVVC

-980 CIAGFLP
+980 CTVGLVP

-994 DVVKLK
+994 DGAELRG
-1000 ENMVELLQRSILYI
+1000 NMVELLTRSILYI

-1022 CGALRKCEG
+1022 CGALLKCEG

-1042 VLGLLVFDTTVHR
+1042 VLGLLVFEATVHR
-1055 HQLYFRLHNSL
+1055 HQLYFRLHNDL
-1066 KVPLFSIIFQGI
+1066 KAPPFSIIFQGI
-1078 TRQHLDHGILPC
+1078 TRQHLDHGVLPC
-1090 IKYYINFFFYKFGLE
+1090 IKYFINFFYYKFGLE
-1105 VSLIVAVNVIGQ
+1105 ISLIMAVNVIGQ

-1130 LAVLSRRRRK
+1130 LAVVSRRRRK

-1160 YVLCIGIPPAFCVD
+1160 YLLCIGIPPAVCVD
-1174 YPWRTAAKP
+1174 YPWRTALRP

-1190 WFYLPDFAMTPNPSF
+1190 WFYLPDFAMRPNPLF
-1205 IFYDYLLLICSSLQ
+1205 IFYDHLLLLCSSLQ
-1219 WQVFEEENRAA
+1219 WHVFEEENRAA

-1237 NVEISRSLDPCSFNQ
+1237 NVEISRSLDPSSCNQ
-1252 FIPVDNFLHCRS
+1252 FIPVDNFLHCRC
-1264 YLDMVKVFVFS
+1264 YLDMAKVFVFS

-1308 LFGGSVLMQPVRYI
+1308 LFGGSVLLQPVRYI

-1342 VSLGSCAYLDS
+1342 LSLGSCAYLDS
-1353 LMKNTC
+1353 LLKNGC

-1370 IKGYDVPTPNDNCE
+1370 IKGYDVPAPDDECE

-1395 AICFTVLLIQRRVFL
+1395 AICFTVLLAQRRVFL

-1417 VSELKSSKILASRG
+1417 VSDLKSSKILASRG
-1431 AELFEAKVKK
+1431 AELFEARVKK
-1441 QVAARLELEKKSVE
+1441 QVAARLEMEKKSVQ

-1466 KQKGRPT
+1466 KQKGG
-1473 PAAGPPSDQIKAL
+1473 PADKPAL
-1486 SDDEKAKR
+1486 PAVQEQVTLGDDEKAKK

-1505 KPGVENNCGYHLF
+1505 QPGVENNCGYHLF
-1518 ESDSEEEEEE
+1518 ESDSEEEEDEFTEKTEE
-1528 VIEKKEEEEPP
+1528 KPPP

-1552 VTSSKKALRDLKKEK
+1552 VNSSKSALKDLKKEK
-1567 KKIKKE
+1567 KNIKKE
-1573 EKKKAKKELQ
+1573 EKKRAKRELQ
-1583 RQQGIDKVE
+1583 RQQGIERAD
-1592 SSEDEPEESMVEE
+1592 SSEDDLDESAVEE
-1605 EPEEIK
+1605 EGEEEK
-1611 ENILQRVISTL
+1611 ENILQRFVSTL
-1622 KFSWVFVQSLLDDLT
+1622 KFGVVFVKSLLDDLT
-1637 DGLNSF
+1637 QGLNSF
-1643 CKDSRDISKVLSFE
+1643 CTESLDISKVLRFE
-1657 RALLNQQLK
+1657 RALLCQQQK
-1666 KGKEVSQESVKQ
+1666 KGKEVSQESVKL
-1678 FYENWKS
+1678 FYENWIS
-1685 RQNTMSSQEDLDKS
+1685 RQNTLSSQDNLDDY
-1699 LPPPCSPP
+1699 LPPPSSPP
-1707 AVPSSP
+1707 DVPSSP
-1713 HSYTKLKNQ
+1713 HAYAKLKNQ
-1722 ASKVS
+1722 ASKLS
-1727 WGSSVSSC
+1727 WGSSFSSC
-1735 MTDETMLLSRQPTQ
+1735 MTDETLLGSRQPTQ
-1749 EDLDESPAADQLRRR
+1749 EELDDPPAVSPAADHLRRR
-1764 LLKEANI
+1764 LLRTANI
-1771 DLTSF
+1771 DQTTF
-1776 DAGDLSPSMLEE
+1776 ETVE
-1788 HVAHVHSILQRLLE
+1788 
-1802 NQLFVKAE
+1802 
-1810 KREVSTC
+1810 
-1817 SISFLGFIIAEGALK
+1817 
-1832 ADLAR
+1832 
-1837 VKAIPLKTE
+1837 
-1846 SQKLSPRYL
+1846 LSPR
-1855 GPFTIKRLIN
+1855 
-1865 DLTVQLDPPPSM
+1865 
-1877 RIHPTFHISCIKPLS
+1877 C
-1892 ASPLCP
+1892 
-1898 PPDPLPPLR
+1898 
-1907 VIDGQTTYTVEKILD
+1907 
-1922 ARRRGRGC
+1922 
-1930 QYLVDWK
+1930 
-1937 GSHEDG
+1937 EDG
-1943 DHNLQVD
+1943 SPQK
-1950 DEIDAEVE
+1950 EECEQEEQEVE
-1958 TKCDE
+1958 AETRREWEQEEMEEEDE
-1963 EQKEDVKEEHKEG
+1963 EGPREVEREVEGEELN
-1976 MEKDEEEEAQQKEDE
+1976 EKTYEREEYERADYPECTSLSLR
-1991 HAESR
+1991 ES
-1996 ECASLDFSDDEKSH
+1996 DGEKSI
-2010 DPTESPRPLTQETRN
+2010 DLLASPRPLSETRN

-2039 DEMSESDKFFGT
+2039 DEISESDKFFVT

-2070 EMLCYFVIILNHIVS
+2070 EMLCYFVIILNHIVT
-2085 ASLLSLILPILI
+2085 ASFLSLILPILI

-2203 KKKVDKKK
+2203 KKKVDRKKM
-2211 VTGADKLDSK
+2211 TGGDKTGSNDKSK
-2221 EKPRHR
+2221 RR
-2227 LKFLPLQAS
+2227 LKFLPIQAS
-2236 STSLFCR
+2236 TTSLFCR
-2243 QKKCNS
+2243 RRKGDS
-2249 SESDEM
+2249 AESDEG
-2255 KPKKQNSKKKR
+2255 KPKKQHSKKKR
-2266 RERLKVPLTR
+2266 GQRNKIPLTR
-2276 KQRIRQQIRERMLQV
+2276 KQRIRQHIKERMLQA
-2291 KAALIEV
+2291 KAAIIEV
-2298 GLHIYLPIRQ
+2298 ALHIYLPIRQ

-2337 VTIYGYW
+2337 VTIYGYS

-2365 EAFLVMLLIQFGTMI
+2365 EAFLVMLLMQFGTMI

-2421 NRNPVAQLW
+2421 NRNAIAQLW

-2467 FLFQGFRMVPF
+2467 FLFQGFRLVPF

-2501 CVEDIYANIFVLKCW
+2501 CVEDIYANIFILKCW
-2516 RESEKKYPHPPGQ
+2516 RESEKKYPHTPGQ

-2539 GGFLIFALI
+2539 GGFIIFALI

-2558 SLVQSAAGVTNQP
+2558 SLVQSAAGVTNP
-2571 LDVSI
+2571 PVEVSI

-2594 NLVPYTEAR
+2594 NLVPYTEAE
-2603 FNKLT
+2603 FNRLT

-2617 MQFIMNYE
+2617 MQFLMNYG
-2625 AEDIVVAKIKS
+2625 ADDIIVAKIKS
-2636 DSSLLWSISPAS
+2636 DASLLWSISPAS
-2648 RAAMIRELSNSSH
+2648 RAAMIQELSNSTH
-2661 LYMTLRW
+2661 IYMTLRW
-2668 TLLRNASIS
+2668 SLLRNASIS
-2677 MNAETVGEHTVKFD
+2677 MVVETVGEHTVKFED
-2691 DKVLREDIVH
+2691 QALRKGIVH
-2701 MLRGSS
+2701 MLQGNSS
-2707 SRPVIINSL
+2707 KPVVINSL
-2716 LPKFIRGPK
+2716 LPKFIRGNR
-2725 GPESKMATRM
+2725 GAESKMATRM
-2735 KADVS
+2735 KVEHS
-2740 DRPDLVFF
+2740 ERPEVQALSFF
-2748 RPMSIKLQQANGT
+2748 RPMSVKLEQVDSEKGA
-2761 TNKES
+2761 
-2766 DQWWVVEECVPILKS
+2766 DQWWVVEECSPVLAFSHHK
-2781 SSEHNCHNIEIVVF
+2781 CHSIEIVVF